1 MTKSNLDYLQESMV
15 KILNEKGDTV
25 GSGFI
30 IREDGYLITC
40 HHVIYLLPSLR
51 VNYQG
56 KEYAAQWCQEYSN
69 PEVDIAILKIEIE
82 NATPVKIV
90 NFEDV
95 LNSVTVYGFPREK
108 EKNFPEGFDVNADKI
123 AVSAPLNV
131 LSTYP
136 NYKLEYDN
144 PGNKLPTD
152 KSNFLASRINA
163 KVDRGTS
170 GGAVFSEE
178 LGGVLG
184 VIQSSKTDESYVIRW
199 DNILDILDKLGLEP
213 TKNAVCRF
221 LEKIQDEFQYLQ
233 FFHTRQKISLLKQ
246 YIPVEVTLERRY
258 NHEIETWQAYAGDEG
273 ILKKIYAL
281 KGFIEEQQREENK
294 RVQVDWKEAKDKH
307 NKMMILAD
315 PGMGKSTLL
324 RMEALKI
331 AREELGKLGVNTPQP
346 FLNNR
351 EKVKVKDV
359 ILPLYFRLSELAN
372 KLAEKNDDI
381 INIISQLI
389 DKSFQ
394 IESIVKEKLKQG
406 KCVLFL
412 DALDEVSSVQLHKLN
427 TNTKLKHF
435 LYDSPCK
442 IYLTSRIVGY
452 SGKFLGEVK
461 EVEIVP
467 FTDKKIAEYIKTWFV
482 NAEDY
487 LENDLV
493 SAEGLIEEL
502 KNQPQIQGLA
512 QNPLLLSLICSLY
525 QTQDLILPAKRNEV
539 YRQAVDYM
547 LRDWV
552 ENRKLVSVSDGKQ
565 IAKIIL
571 LEIVA
576 YQLSC
581 REEEIFIFQK
591 KDFYNVLERYLHHEE
606 VSTIFRSSNSDELMR
621 ELCEEDGIIQKFH
634 ETGDQYLFLH
644 RTFQEYFTACYLHQ
658 RIKKNQEDGIALV
671 KAHFW
676 DHDWHETIILL
687 AGMMSD
693 ASLLLEAI
701 LQEKD
706 DIFATLLILASN
718 CLAESKNIQDSLIN
732 QIVDKLY
739 QVWQRDFSLE
749 YIKKTMVTLGKT
761 FPLMRRRLE
770 NALKDSP
777 WYGRDTKYSAAE
789 LLGEIGNPES
799 IPALSA
805 ALDDSENRIKGYAE
819 DDIKAIKRER
829 KPILNFELDLYK
841 EYLLRDSAVI
851 ALGKIGTLEALPT
864 IIRALNYPDWFRD
877 NAARILGKMNRKQ
890 ALALPSLISTLSDS
904 EKSVRFWAVKA
915 LGEIGIGNS
924 ETIQALITALNDV
937 KTRNNAVEALSKI
950 NNSAVV
956 SALIETIKN
965 SDGDFRNY
973 AGIALTKIS
982 NPQAVSALIEEVV
995 NHSDVYIKYF
1005 AVEAL
1010 GNIGNPEAV
1019 SALIAILNYSMF
1031 YIRYYGVDIAARNK
1045 AVEALSKI
1053 GTPQAVSG
1061 LIEALALKNPYQ
1073 EVAGKAA
1080 EALLNIGTEEACLGL
1095 MTTLNHS
1102 DETIREYAVKAL
1114 DKISNIGSPEAMPI
1128 LIEALNNPYQEVRS
1142 YATMIFANF
1151 PLVLVVNPESR
1162 QAFIVASLNDS
1173 DKTGIDCVA
1182 TALSLLLNPEEVS
1195 ALMTALTNSDETV
1208 RSKAIESL
1216 GETLDKIGNPE
1227 TMSGLSMALEDSN
1240 NPLRYYLAILL
1251 TVYLNEKGN
1260 PEALPILIKALN
1272 HSDKYVRRMA
1282 VSGLGD
1288 SDNPEVV
1295 PALIMMLNDS
1305 DYEVRFKATMA
1316 LGNIG
1321 NPKTIPALI
1330 EGLNDANKYVRFV
1343 SADALSKMG
1352 NLEVIPTLI
1361 EGLNDSEES
1370 IRLSVI
1376 GMVILL
1382 STIDNYIVIPI
1393 LIEALKNSDK
1403 NVRGFAAQTL
1413 GNIGN
1418 SEAIPALIEAL
1429 NDEDNQVKN
1438 IAQLALSKMGNSET
1452 ISALIRVLKDSDE
1465 NLNVKVWVALALSD
1479 IGNSEVVSALI
1490 VALKDSNKYVRHLSA
1505 KALGEIGNPE
1515 AVPALTEAL
1524 TDADDYVLESV
1535 AEALEEIGDLRTLK
1549 QIIYRWDIDIYESNI
1564 FLLARKLA
1572 IRYRK
1577 TKNSVIPVYRQ
1588 RFRFLVKRVRAIIVM
1603 IISSLRGK

>member
-1 MTKSNLDYLQESMV
+1 MIKSNLDYLQESMV
-15 KILNEKGDTV
+15 KILNEKGDTL

-56 KEYAAQWCQEYSN
+56 KEYASQWCQEYSN
-69 PEVDIAILKIEIE
+69 PEVDIAILKIKIE
-82 NATPVKIV
+82 NAKPVKIV
-90 NFEDV
+90 NFQAG
-95 LNSVTVYGFPREK
+95 LNCVTVYGFPREK

-123 AVSAPLNV
+123 TVSAPLNL

-136 NYKLEYDN
+136 NNKIEYKN
-144 PGNKLPTD
+144 PWNKLPD
-152 KSNFLASRINA
+152 KSSNFLTHRINA

-246 YIPVEVTLERRY
+246 YIPIEVTLERRY
-258 NHEIETWQAYAGDEG
+258 NHEIETWQAYTGDEG
-273 ILKKIYAL
+273 TLKKIYAL
-281 KGFIEEQQREENK
+281 KGFTEEQQREENK
-294 RVQVDWKEAKDKH
+294 KVQVDWEEAKDKH
-307 NKMMILAD
+307 NKMMILGD

-381 INIISQLI
+381 INIIPQLI

-394 IESIVKEKLKQG
+394 IESIVKEKLEQG

-412 DALDEVSSVQLHKLN
+412 DALDEVSSIQLHEL
-427 TNTKLKHF
+427 NTKLKNF
-435 LYDSPCK
+435 LDNSPCK

-452 SGKFLGEVK
+452 SGKFSGEVK

-467 FTDKKIAEYIKTWFV
+467 FTDQKTAEYIKTWFV
-482 NAEDY
+482 NAEGY

-493 SAEGLIEEL
+493 SADGLIEEL
-502 KNQPQIQGLA
+502 KNKPQIQGLA

-539 YRQAVDYM
+539 YKQAVDYM

-552 ENRKLVSVSDGKQ
+552 ENRKLVSVSGGKR
-565 IAKIIL
+565 IAKIRL

-576 YQLSC
+576 YELSC
-581 REEEIFIFQK
+581 REEEIFIFQEE
-591 KDFYNVLERYLHHEE
+591 DFFNVLERYLRHEE
-606 VSTIFRSSNSDELMR
+606 VSTIFQQSNSDELMIG
-621 ELCEEDGIIQKFH
+621 LCEEDGIIQKFH
-634 ETGDQYLFLH
+634 EKGDQYLFLH
-644 RTFQEYFTACYLHQ
+644 RTFQEYFTACYLYQ
-658 RIKKNQEDGIALV
+658 RIRKNQEDGIALV

-761 FPLMRRRLE
+761 FPVMRRRLE
-770 NALKDSP
+770 NALKDLP
-777 WYGRDTKYSAAE
+777 WYVRDSKFNAAG

-799 IPALSA
+799 ISALSA
-805 ALDDSENRIKGYAE
+805 ALDDSEKRIKGYAE
-819 DDIKAIKRER
+819 DDIKEIKRER
-829 KPILNFELDLYK
+829 KPIPDFELDLHK
-841 EYLLRDSAVI
+841 EERFRGWALK
-851 ALGKIGTLEALPT
+851 ALGEIGNSEALPA
-864 IIRALNYPDWFRD
+864 IIRALNYSDWFRD
-877 NAARILGKMNRKQ
+877 NAAIILGKMNKKQ
-890 ALALPSLISTLSDS
+890 ALALPSLISILYDS
-904 EKSVRFWAVKA
+904 EKSVRFWGVKA
-915 LGEIGIGNS
+915 LGEIGVGNS

-937 KTRNNAVEALSKI
+937 KTRNNAVEALGKI

-965 SDGDFRNY
+965 SDGDFRSY
-973 AGIALTKIS
+973 AAVALSKIT
-982 NPQAVSALIEEVV
+982 NPDAVPVLIEAV
-995 NHSDVYIKYF
+995 NHSAFHVYIRYF
-1005 AVEAL
+1005 AVKAL

-1019 SALIAILNYSMF
+1019 SALIAVLNDSE
-1031 YIRYYGVDIAARNK
+1031 INDIYYAADELVRNK

-1053 GTPQAVSG
+1053 GTPEAVSG
-1061 LIEALALKNPYQ
+1061 LIEALNHPYQ
-1073 EVAGKAA
+1073 KVRGKTA
-1080 EALLNIGTEEACLGL
+1080 EALLNIGTEEAYLGL
-1095 MTTLNHS
+1095 ITALNHL
-1102 DETIREYAVKAL
+1102 DETIREYAVEAL
-1114 DKISNIGSPEAMPI
+1114 GKVMNISSLEAMPI

-1142 YATMIFANF
+1142 YATMIFAHF
-1151 PLVLVVNPESR
+1151 PSGLVVIPELR
-1162 QAFIVASLNDS
+1162 QAFIASLNNDS
-1173 DKTGIDCVA
+1173 DETDRGCVA
-1182 TALSLLLNPEEVS
+1182 TALSLLLNPEEVL
-1195 ALMTALTNSDETV
+1195 ALMTALSNSDETI
-1208 RSKAIESL
+1208 RSKAIQSL
-1216 GETLDKIGNPE
+1216 GEILDKIGNPE
-1227 TMSGLSMALEDSN
+1227 TMSSLSMALEDSN
-1240 NPLRYYLAILL
+1240 NLLRCYSAILL
-1251 TVYLNEKGN
+1251 TVYLSKKGN

-1272 HSDKYVRRMA
+1272 HSDEYVRRIA
-1282 VSGLGD
+1282 VSALGD

-1305 DYEVRFKATMA
+1305 DYEVRGTAAMV

-1321 NPKTIPALI
+1321 NPTAIPALI
-1330 EGLNDANKYVRFV
+1330 ESLNDANKYVRFM
-1343 SADALSKMG
+1343 SADALSRMG
-1352 NLEVIPTLI
+1352 NLEGIPTLI

-1370 IRLSVI
+1370 FRLYAI
-1376 GMVILL
+1376 GIVMLL
-1382 STIDNYIVIPI
+1382 NRIDNYILIPV

-1403 NVRGFAAQTL
+1403 NVRALAAQTL

-1418 SEAIPALIEAL
+1418 SEAIPALIETL

-1438 IAQLALSKMGNSET
+1438 IAQLALSQIGNSET

-1465 NLNVKVWVALALSD
+1465 NFQVKYWAALALSE

-1490 VALKDSNKYVRHLSA
+1490 VALKDSNKYVRQLSA
-1505 KALGEIGNPE
+1505 IALGEIGNPE
-1515 AVPALTEAL
+1515 AVTALTEAL
-1524 TDADDYVLESV
+1524 TEADDYVLEFV
-1535 AEALEEIGDLRTLK
+1535 AEALEKMGDLRTLK

-1588 RFRFLVKRVRAIIVM
+1588 RFRFLVKRIRGIIVM
-1603 IISSLRGK
+1603 VISSLRDK

>member
-1 MTKSNLDYLQESMV
+1 MIKSNLDYLQESMV
-15 KILNEKGDTV
+15 KILNEKGDTL

-56 KEYAAQWCQEYSN
+56 KEYASQWCQEYSN
-69 PEVDIAILKIEIE
+69 PEVDIAILKIKIE
-82 NATPVKIV
+82 NAKPVKIV
-90 NFEDV
+90 NFQAG
-95 LNSVTVYGFPREK
+95 LNCVTVYGFPREK

-123 AVSAPLNV
+123 TVSAPLNL

-136 NYKLEYDN
+136 NNKIEYKN
-144 PGNKLPTD
+144 PWNKLPD
-152 KSNFLASRINA
+152 KSSNFLTHRINA

-246 YIPVEVTLERRY
+246 YIPIEVTLERRY
-258 NHEIETWQAYAGDEG
+258 NHEIETWQAYTGDEG
-273 ILKKIYAL
+273 TLKKIYAL
-281 KGFIEEQQREENK
+281 KGFTEEQQREENK
-294 RVQVDWKEAKDKH
+294 KVQVDWEEAKDKH

-381 INIISQLI
+381 INIIPQLI
-389 DKSFQ
+389 DKNFQ
-394 IESIVKEKLKQG
+394 IESIVKQKLEQG

-412 DALDEVSSVQLHKLN
+412 DALDEVSSIQLHKLN
-427 TNTKLKHF
+427 TKLENF
-435 LYDSPCK
+435 LDNSPCK

-452 SGKFLGEVK
+452 SGKFSKEVK

-467 FTDKKIAEYIKTWFV
+467 FTDQKTAEYIKTWFV
-482 NAEDY
+482 NAEGY

-493 SAEGLIEEL
+493 SADGLIEEL
-502 KNQPQIQGLA
+502 KNKPQIQGLA

-539 YRQAVDYM
+539 YKQAVDYM

-552 ENRKLVSVSDGKQ
+552 ENRKLVSVSGGKR
-565 IAKIIL
+565 IAKIRL

-576 YQLSC
+576 YELSC
-581 REEEIFIFQK
+581 REEEIFIFQEE
-591 KDFYNVLERYLHHEE
+591 DFFNVLERYLRHEE
-606 VSTIFRSSNSDELMR
+606 VSTIFQQSNSDELMI

-634 ETGDQYLFLH
+634 EKGDQYLFLH

-739 QVWQRDFSLE
+739 KVWQRDFSLE
-749 YIKKTMVTLGKT
+749 YINKTMVTLGKT
-761 FPLMRRRLE
+761 FPVMRRRLE

-777 WYGRDTKYSAAE
+777 WYVRDSKFNAAE
-789 LLGEIGNPES
+789 LLGKIGNPES
-799 IPALSA
+799 ISALSA
-805 ALDDSENRIKGYAE
+805 ALDDSEKRIKESAEYALRKVDKE
-819 DDIKAIKRER
+819 DRHILIFGMIDREEAFR
-829 KPILNFELDLYK
+829 GWALK
-841 EYLLRDSAVI
+841 
-851 ALGKIGTLEALPT
+851 ALGEIGNSEALPT
-864 IIRALNYPDWFRD
+864 IIRALNYSDWFRD
-877 NAARILGKMNRKQ
+877 NAAIILGKMNRKQ
-890 ALALPSLISTLSDS
+890 TLALPSLISTLSDS
-904 EKSVRFWAVKA
+904 EKSVRFWGVKA

-937 KTRNNAVEALSKI
+937 KTRGNAVEALSKI

-965 SDGDFRNY
+965 SDGDFRSY
-973 AGIALTKIS
+973 AAVALSKIT
-982 NPQAVSALIEEVV
+982 NPDAVPVLIEAV
-995 NHSDVYIKYF
+995 NHSAFHVYIRYS
-1005 AVEAL
+1005 AVQAL

-1019 SALIAILNYSMF
+1019 SALIAVLNDSE
-1031 YIRYYGVDIAARNK
+1031 INDIYYAADELVRNK

-1061 LIEALALKNPYQ
+1061 LIEALNHPYQ

-1080 EALLNIGTEEACLGL
+1080 EALLNIGTEKAYLGL
-1095 MTTLNHS
+1095 MTALNHL
-1102 DETIREYAVKAL
+1102 DENVREYAVEAL
-1114 DKISNIGSPEAMPI
+1114 GEINNIGSTAAMPI

-1142 YATMIFANF
+1142 SATMIFAKF
-1151 PLVLVVNPESR
+1151 PSGLVVLPEFR
-1162 QAFIVASLNDS
+1162 QAFIASLNDS
-1173 DKTGIDCVA
+1173 DKTGRDCVE

-1195 ALMTALTNSDETV
+1195 ALMTALINSDETI
-1208 RSKAIESL
+1208 RNNAIESL
-1216 GETLDKIGNPE
+1216 GGILDKIGNPE

-1240 NPLRYYLAILL
+1240 NLLRCYSAILL
-1251 TVYLNEKGN
+1251 TVYLNGKGN

-1272 HSDKYVRRMA
+1272 HSDEYVRRMA
-1282 VSGLGD
+1282 VSGLGE

-1305 DYEVRFKATMA
+1305 DYDVRGRAVMA
-1316 LGNIG
+1316 LANISH
-1321 NPKTIPALI
+1321 PKAIPALI
-1330 EGLNDANKYVRFV
+1330 EALNDVNKYVRFV
-1343 SADALSKMG
+1343 SADALSKIG

-1361 EGLNDSEES
+1361 EGLNDSEEN
-1370 IRLSVI
+1370 IRVFAVTALSKI
-1376 GMVILL
+1376 NNL
-1382 STIDNYIVIPI
+1382 IVIPVS
-1393 LIEALKNSDK
+1393 IEALNNSDK
-1403 NVRGFAAQTL
+1403 NVRALAAQTL

-1418 SEAIPALIEAL
+1418 SEAIQALIETL
-1429 NDEDNQVKN
+1429 NDEDDQVQY
-1438 IAQLALSKMGNSET
+1438 IAQLALSQIGNSET
-1452 ISALIRVLKDSDE
+1452 ISALIDVIKYSEHDARWYAKT
-1465 NLNVKVWVALALSD
+1465 ALID

-1490 VALKDSNKYVRHLSA
+1490 VALKDSNKYVRSLA
-1505 KALGEIGNPE
+1505 AEALGEIGNPE
-1515 AVPALTEAL
+1515 AVTALTEAL
-1524 TDADDYVLESV
+1524 TEADDYVLEFV
-1535 AEALEEIGDLRTLK
+1535 AEALEKMGDLRTLK
-1549 QIIYRWDIDIYESNI
+1549 QIIYRWDIDIYESNV

-1577 TKNSVIPVYRQ
+1577 TKTSVIPVYRQ
-1588 RFRFLVKRVRAIIVM
+1588 RFRFLVKRIRGIIVM
-1603 IISSLRGK
+1603 LISSLRDK

>member
-1 MTKSNLDYLQESMV
+1 MIKSNLEYLQESMV
-15 KILNEKGDTV
+15 KILNEKGDTL

-56 KEYAAQWCQEYSN
+56 KEYASQWCQEYSN
-69 PEVDIAILKIEIE
+69 PEVDIAILKIKIE
-82 NATPVKIV
+82 NAKPVKIV
-90 NFEDV
+90 DFQAG
-95 LNSVTVYGFPREK
+95 LNCVTVYGFPREK

-123 AVSAPLNV
+123 TVSAPLNL

-136 NYKLEYDN
+136 NNKIEYKN
-144 PGNKLPTD
+144 PWNKLPD
-152 KSNFLASRINA
+152 KSSNFLTHRINA

-246 YIPVEVTLERRY
+246 YIPIEVTLERRY
-258 NHEIETWQAYAGDEG
+258 NHEIETWQAYTGDEG
-273 ILKKIYAL
+273 TLKKIYAL
-281 KGFIEEQQREENK
+281 KGFTEEQQREENK
-294 RVQVDWKEAKDKH
+294 KVQVDWEEAKDKH
-307 NKMMILAD
+307 NKMMILGD

-331 AREELGKLGVNTPQP
+331 AREELRKLGVNTPQP

-381 INIISQLI
+381 INIIPQLI

-394 IESIVKEKLKQG
+394 IESIVKEKLEQG

-412 DALDEVSSVQLHKLN
+412 DALDEVSSIQLHKLN
-427 TNTKLKHF
+427 TKLENF
-435 LYDSPCK
+435 LPDSPCK

-452 SGKFLGEVK
+452 SVKFSGEVK

-467 FTDKKIAEYIKTWFV
+467 FTDQKTAEYIKTWFV
-482 NAEDY
+482 NAEGY
-487 LENDLV
+487 LENNLV
-493 SAEGLIEEL
+493 SADGLIEEL
-502 KNQPQIQGLA
+502 KNKPQIQGLA

-539 YRQAVDYM
+539 YKQAVDYM

-552 ENRKLVSVSDGKQ
+552 ENRKLVSVSGGKR
-565 IAKIIL
+565 IAKIRL

-576 YQLSC
+576 YELSC
-581 REEEIFIFQK
+581 REEEIFIFQEE
-591 KDFYNVLERYLHHEE
+591 DFFNVLERYLRHEE
-606 VSTIFRSSNSDELMR
+606 VSTIFQQSNSDELMI

-634 ETGDQYLFLH
+634 EKGDQYLFLH
-644 RTFQEYFTACYLHQ
+644 RTFQEYFTACYLYQ
-658 RIKKNQEDGIALV
+658 RIRKNQEDGIALV

-749 YIKKTMVTLGKT
+749 YINKTMVTLGKT
-761 FPLMRRRLE
+761 FPVMRRRLE
-770 NALKDSP
+770 NALKDLP
-777 WYGRDTKYSAAE
+777 WYVRDSKFNAAG

-799 IPALSA
+799 ISALSA
-805 ALDDSENRIKGYAE
+805 ALDDSEKRIKGYAE
-819 DDIKAIKRER
+819 DDIKEIKRER
-829 KPILNFELDLYK
+829 KPIPNGEFKLDLYK
-841 EYLLRDSAVI
+841 EERFRGWALK
-851 ALGKIGTLEALPT
+851 ALGEIGNSEALPA
-864 IIRALNYPDWFRD
+864 IIRALNYSDWFRD
-877 NAARILGKMNRKQ
+877 NAAIILGKMNKKQ
-890 ALALPSLISTLSDS
+890 ALALPSLISILYDS
-904 EKSVRFWAVKA
+904 EKSVRFWGVKA
-915 LGEIGIGNS
+915 LGEIGVGNS

-937 KTRNNAVEALSKI
+937 KTRNNAVEALGKI

-965 SDGDFRNY
+965 SDGDFRSY

-1005 AVEAL
+1005 AVKAL
-1010 GNIGNPEAV
+1010 GNIDNPEAV

-1031 YIRYYGVDIAARNK
+1031 YIRYYGVDIAARNN

-1080 EALLNIGTEEACLGL
+1080 EALLKIGTEEAYLGL
-1095 MTTLNHS
+1095 MTALNHL
-1102 DETIREYAVKAL
+1102 DENVRKYAVEAL
-1114 DKISNIGSPEAMPI
+1114 GKINNIGSTAAMPI

-1142 YATMIFANF
+1142 YATMIFAHF
-1151 PLVLVVNPESR
+1151 PSGLVVIPELR
-1162 QAFIVASLNDS
+1162 QAFIASLNNDS
-1173 DKTGIDCVA
+1173 DETGRGCVA

-1195 ALMTALTNSDETV
+1195 ALMTALINSDETI
-1208 RSKAIESL
+1208 RSKAIQSL
-1216 GETLDKIGNPE
+1216 GEILDKIGNPE
-1227 TMSGLSMALEDSN
+1227 TMSSLSMALEDSN
-1240 NPLRYYLAILL
+1240 NFLRCYSAILL

-1272 HSDKYVRRMA
+1272 HSDEYVRRMA
-1282 VSGLGD
+1282 VSSLGD

-1295 PALIMMLNDS
+1295 PALIEALNDVNK
-1305 DYEVRFKATMA
+1305 DVRFM
-1316 LGNIG
+1316 
-1321 NPKTIPALI
+1321 
-1330 EGLNDANKYVRFV
+1330 

-1352 NLEVIPTLI
+1352 NLEGMPTLI
-1361 EGLNDSEES
+1361 EGLNDSDKY
-1370 IRLSVI
+1370 IRIAILEALSK
-1376 GMVILL
+1376 
-1382 STIDNYIVIPI
+1382 IDNPEVIP
-1393 LIEALKNSDK
+1393 ALFKGLNDSDEY
-1403 NVRGFAAQTL
+1403 VRGFAAQTL

-1438 IAQLALSKMGNSET
+1438 IAQLALSQIGNSET

-1465 NLNVKVWVALALSD
+1465 NFQVKYWAALALSE

-1490 VALKDSNKYVRHLSA
+1490 VALKDSNKYVRQLSA
-1505 KALGEIGNPE
+1505 IALGEIGNPE
-1515 AVPALTEAL
+1515 AVTALTERL
-1524 TDADDYVLESV
+1524 NNNESKIVIKFV
-1535 AEALEEIGDLRTLK
+1535 AEALEKMGDLRTLK
-1549 QIIYRWDIDIYESNI
+1549 QIIYRWDIDIYESNV
-1564 FLLARKLA
+1564 FQLARKLA

-1577 TKNSVIPVYRQ
+1577 TKTSVIPVYRQ
-1588 RFRFLVKRVRAIIVM
+1588 RFRFLVKRIRGIIVM
-1603 IISSLRGK
+1603 LISSLRDK

>member
-1 MTKSNLDYLQESMV
+1 M
-15 KILNEKGDTV
+15 
-25 GSGFI
+25 
-30 IREDGYLITC
+30 
-40 HHVIYLLPSLR
+40 
-51 VNYQG
+51 
-56 KEYAAQWCQEYSN
+56 
-69 PEVDIAILKIEIE
+69 
-82 NATPVKIV
+82 
-90 NFEDV
+90 
-95 LNSVTVYGFPREK
+95 
-108 EKNFPEGFDVNADKI
+108 
-123 AVSAPLNV
+123 
-131 LSTYP
+131 
-136 NYKLEYDN
+136 
-144 PGNKLPTD
+144 
-152 KSNFLASRINA
+152 
-163 KVDRGTS
+163 
-170 GGAVFSEE
+170 
-178 LGGVLG
+178 
-184 VIQSSKTDESYVIRW
+184 
-199 DNILDILDKLGLEP
+199 
-213 TKNAVCRF
+213 
-221 LEKIQDEFQYLQ
+221 
-233 FFHTRQKISLLKQ
+233 
-246 YIPVEVTLERRY
+246 
-258 NHEIETWQAYAGDEG
+258 
-273 ILKKIYAL
+273 
-281 KGFIEEQQREENK
+281 
-294 RVQVDWKEAKDKH
+294 
-307 NKMMILAD
+307 
-315 PGMGKSTLL
+315 
-324 RMEALKI
+324 
-331 AREELGKLGVNTPQP
+331 
-346 FLNNR
+346 
-351 EKVKVKDV
+351 
-359 ILPLYFRLSELAN
+359 
-372 KLAEKNDDI
+372 
-381 INIISQLI
+381 
-389 DKSFQ
+389 
-394 IESIVKEKLKQG
+394 
-406 KCVLFL
+406 
-412 DALDEVSSVQLHKLN
+412 
-427 TNTKLKHF
+427 
-435 LYDSPCK
+435 
-442 IYLTSRIVGY
+442 GY

-487 LENDLV
+487 LDNDLV

-502 KNQPQIQGLA
+502 KNKPQIQGLA

-819 DDIKAIKRER
+819 DDIKEIKRER
-829 KPILNFELDLYK
+829 KPILNFKLDLYK
-841 EYLLRDSAVI
+841 EEQFRGWALK
-851 ALGKIGTLEALPT
+851 ALGEIGNPEALPT
-864 IIRALNYPDWFRD
+864 IIRALNYSDWFRD
-877 NAARILGKMNRKQ
+877 NLAIILGKINKKQ
-890 ALALPSLISTLSDS
+890 SLALPSLISTLSDS
-904 EKSVRFWAVKA
+904 EKSVRFWGVKA

-956 SALIETIKN
+956 LALIETIKN

-973 AGIALTKIS
+973 AGIALTEIS

-1080 EALLNIGTEEACLGL
+1080 EALLNIGTEEAYLGL

-1114 DKISNIGSPEAMPI
+1114 GKVMDISSTAAMPI

-1151 PLVLVVNPESR
+1151 PLVLGVNPESR
-1162 QAFIVASLNDS
+1162 QALIASLNDS

-1272 HSDKYVRRMA
+1272 HSDKYVRRIA
-1282 VSGLGD
+1282 VNALGD

-1295 PALIMMLNDS
+1295 SALIMMLNDS
-1305 DYEVRFKATMA
+1305 EYEVRFKATMA

-1330 EGLNDANKYVRFV
+1330 EGLNDANKDVRFM

-1352 NLEVIPTLI
+1352 NPEAIPTLI
-1361 EGLNDSEES
+1361 EGLNDSDKYVRIAILEA
-1370 IRLSVI
+1370 LSK
-1376 GMVILL
+1376 
-1382 STIDNYIVIPI
+1382 IDNPEVIP
-1393 LIEALKNSDK
+1393 ALFKGLNDSDK
-1403 NVRGFAAQTL
+1403 YVRGFAAQTL

-1438 IAQLALSKMGNSET
+1438 IAKLALSKMGNSET

-1465 NLNVKVWVALALSD
+1465 NYKDKYWVALALSD

>member
-1 MTKSNLDYLQESMV
+1 MIKSNLDYLQESMV
-15 KILNEKGDTV
+15 KILNEKGDTL

-56 KEYAAQWCQEYSN
+56 KEYASQWCQEYSN
-69 PEVDIAILKIEIE
+69 PEVDIAILKIKIE
-82 NATPVKIV
+82 SAKPVKIV
-90 NFEDV
+90 NFQAG
-95 LNSVTVYGFPREK
+95 LNCVTVYGFPREK

-123 AVSAPLNV
+123 TVSAPLNL

-136 NYKLEYDN
+136 NNKIEYKN
-144 PGNKLPTD
+144 PWNKLPD
-152 KSNFLASRINA
+152 KSSNFLTHRINA

-246 YIPVEVTLERRY
+246 YIPIEVTLERRY
-258 NHEIETWQAYAGDEG
+258 NHEIETWQAYTGDEG
-273 ILKKIYAL
+273 TLKKIYAL
-281 KGFIEEQQREENK
+281 KGFTEEQQREENK
-294 RVQVDWKEAKDKH
+294 KVQVDWEEAKDKH

-381 INIISQLI
+381 INIIPQLI
-389 DKSFQ
+389 DKNFQ
-394 IESIVKEKLKQG
+394 IESIVKQKLEQG

-412 DALDEVSSVQLHKLN
+412 DALDEVSSIQLHKLN
-427 TNTKLKHF
+427 TKLENF
-435 LYDSPCK
+435 LDNSPCK

-452 SGKFLGEVK
+452 SGKFSKEVK

-467 FTDKKIAEYIKTWFV
+467 FTDQKTAEYIKTWFV
-482 NAEDY
+482 NAEGY

-493 SAEGLIEEL
+493 SAAGLIEEL
-502 KNQPQIQGLA
+502 KNKPQIQGLA

-539 YRQAVDYM
+539 YKQAVDYM

-552 ENRKLVSVSDGKQ
+552 ENRKLVSVSGGKR
-565 IAKIIL
+565 IAKIRL

-576 YQLSC
+576 YELSC
-581 REEEIFIFQK
+581 REEEIFIFQEE
-591 KDFYNVLERYLHHEE
+591 DFFNVLERYLRHEE
-606 VSTIFRSSNSDELMR
+606 VSTIFQQSNSDELMI

-634 ETGDQYLFLH
+634 EKGDQYLFLH

-739 QVWQRDFSLE
+739 NVWQRDFSLE
-749 YIKKTMVTLGKT
+749 YINKTMVTLGKT
-761 FPLMRRRLE
+761 FPVMRRRLE
-770 NALKDSP
+770 NALKDLP
-777 WYGRDTKYSAAE
+777 WYVRDSKFSAAG

-805 ALDDSENRIKGYAE
+805 ALDDSEKRIKGYAE
-819 DDIKAIKRER
+819 DDIKEIKRER
-829 KPILNFELDLYK
+829 KPIPDFELDLHK
-841 EYLLRDSAVI
+841 EKLFRGWALK
-851 ALGKIGTLEALPT
+851 ALGEIGNSEALPT
-864 IIRALNYPDWFRD
+864 IIRALNYSDWFRD
-877 NAARILGKMNRKQ
+877 NAAIILGKMNRKQ

-904 EKSVRFWAVKA
+904 EKSVRFWGVKA
-915 LGEIGIGNS
+915 LGEIGVGNS

-937 KTRNNAVEALSKI
+937 KTRGNAVEALSKI

-965 SDGDFRNY
+965 SDGDFRSY
-973 AGIALTKIS
+973 AAVALGKIT
-982 NPQAVSALIEEVV
+982 NPDAVPVLIEAV
-995 NHSDVYIKYF
+995 NHSAFHVYIRYS
-1005 AVEAL
+1005 AVQAL

-1019 SALIAILNYSMF
+1019 SALIAVLNDSE
-1031 YIRYYGVDIAARNK
+1031 INDIYYAADELVRNK

-1073 EVAGKAA
+1073 KVAGKAA
-1080 EALLNIGTEEACLGL
+1080 EALLNIGTEEAYLGL
-1095 MTTLNHS
+1095 MTALNHL
-1102 DETIREYAVKAL
+1102 DENVRKYAVEAL
-1114 DKISNIGSPEAMPI
+1114 GEINNIGSTAAMPI

-1142 YATMIFANF
+1142 YATMIFAKF
-1151 PLVLVVNPESR
+1151 PSGLVVIPESR

-1173 DKTGIDCVA
+1173 DKTGRDCVE
-1182 TALSLLLNPEEVS
+1182 TALSLLLNPEEVL

-1208 RSKAIESL
+1208 RSNAMESL

-1240 NPLRYYLAILL
+1240 NLLRCYSAILL
-1251 TVYLNEKGN
+1251 TVYLKGKGN

-1272 HSDKYVRRMA
+1272 HSDKYLRRMA
-1282 VSGLGD
+1282 VSGLGE

-1305 DYEVRFKATMA
+1305 DYDVRGRAVMA
-1316 LGNIG
+1316 LANISH
-1321 NPKTIPALI
+1321 PKAIPALI
-1330 EGLNDANKYVRFV
+1330 EALNDVNKYVRFM
-1343 SADALSKMG
+1343 SADALSKIG

-1361 EGLNDSEES
+1361 EGLNDSEE
-1370 IRLSVI
+1370 IFRLPTI
-1376 GMVILL
+1376 WMVIHL
-1382 STIDNYIVIPI
+1382 SRIDNYILIPV
-1393 LIEALKNSDK
+1393 LIEALNNSDK
-1403 NVRGFAAQTL
+1403 NVRALAAQTL

-1418 SEAIPALIEAL
+1418 SEAIQALIETL
-1429 NDEDNQVKN
+1429 NDEDDQVQY
-1438 IAQLALSKMGNSET
+1438 IAQLALSQIGNSET
-1452 ISALIRVLKDSDE
+1452 ISALIDVIKYSEHDARWYAKT
-1465 NLNVKVWVALALSD
+1465 ALID

-1490 VALKDSNKYVRHLSA
+1490 VALKDSNKYVRSLA
-1505 KALGEIGNPE
+1505 AEALGEIGNPE
-1515 AVPALTEAL
+1515 AVTALTEAL
-1524 TDADDYVLESV
+1524 TEADDYVLEFV
-1535 AEALEEIGDLRTLK
+1535 AEALEKMGDLRTLK

-1564 FLLARKLA
+1564 FQLARKLA

-1588 RFRFLVKRVRAIIVM
+1588 RFRFLVKRIRGIIVM
-1603 IISSLRGK
+1603 LISSLRDK

>member
-144 PGNKLPTD
+144 PWNKLPTD

-246 YIPVEVTLERRY
+246 YIPIEVTLERRY
-258 NHEIETWQAYAGDEG
+258 NHEIETWQAYTGDEG

-281 KGFIEEQQREENK
+281 KGFTEEQPREENK

-346 FLNNR
+346 FLKNR

-359 ILPLYFRLSELAN
+359 IIPLYFRLSELAN

-435 LYDSPCK
+435 LDDSPCK

-487 LENDLV
+487 LDNDLV

-502 KNQPQIQGLA
+502 KNKPQIQGLA

-956 SALIETIKN
+956 LALIETIKN

-973 AGIALTKIS
+973 AGIALTEIS

-1080 EALLNIGTEEACLGL
+1080 EALLNIGTEEAYLGL

-1114 DKISNIGSPEAMPI
+1114 GKVMDISSTAAMPI

-1151 PLVLVVNPESR
+1151 PLVLGVNPESR
-1162 QAFIVASLNDS
+1162 QALIASLNDS
-1173 DKTGIDCVA
+1173 DKTGRDCVA

-1272 HSDKYVRRMA
+1272 HSDKYVRRIA
-1282 VSGLGD
+1282 VNALGD

-1295 PALIMMLNDS
+1295 SALIMMLNDS
-1305 DYEVRFKATMA
+1305 EYEVRFKATMA

-1330 EGLNDANKYVRFV
+1330 EGLNDANKDVRFM

-1352 NLEVIPTLI
+1352 NPEAIPTLI
-1361 EGLNDSEES
+1361 EGLNDSDKYVRIAILEA
-1370 IRLSVI
+1370 LSK
-1376 GMVILL
+1376 
-1382 STIDNYIVIPI
+1382 IDNPEVIP
-1393 LIEALKNSDK
+1393 ALFKGLNDSDK
-1403 NVRGFAAQTL
+1403 YVRGFAAQTL

-1438 IAQLALSKMGNSET
+1438 IAKLALSKMGNSET

-1465 NLNVKVWVALALSD
+1465 NYKDKYWVALALSD

-1490 VALKDSNKYVRHLSA
+1490 VALKDSNEYVRHLSA

>member
-1 MTKSNLDYLQESMV
+1 MIKSNLDYLQESMV
-15 KILNEKGDTV
+15 KILNEKGDTL

-30 IREDGYLITC
+30 IREDGYIITC
-40 HHVIYLLPSLR
+40 HHVIYLLPALR

-56 KEYAAQWCQEYSN
+56 KEYASQWCQEYSN
-69 PEVDIAILKIEIE
+69 PEVDIAILKIKIE
-82 NATPVKIV
+82 SAKPVKIV
-90 NFEDV
+90 NFQAG
-95 LNSVTVYGFPREK
+95 LNCVTVYGFPREK

-123 AVSAPLNV
+123 TVSAPLNL

-136 NYKLEYDN
+136 NNKIEYKN
-144 PGNKLPTD
+144 PWNKLPD
-152 KSNFLASRINA
+152 KSSNFLTHRINA

-246 YIPVEVTLERRY
+246 YIPIEVTLERRY
-258 NHEIETWQAYAGDEG
+258 NHEIETWQAYTGDEG
-273 ILKKIYAL
+273 TLKKIYAL
-281 KGFIEEQQREENK
+281 KGFTEEQQREENK
-294 RVQVDWKEAKDKH
+294 KVQVDWEEAKDKH

-381 INIISQLI
+381 INIIPQLI

-394 IESIVKEKLKQG
+394 IESIVKEKLEQG

-427 TNTKLKHF
+427 TKLEHF
-435 LYDSPCK
+435 LDNSPCK

-452 SGKFLGEVK
+452 SGKFSGKVK

-493 SAEGLIEEL
+493 SAAGLIEEL
-502 KNQPQIQGLA
+502 KNKPQIQGLA

-552 ENRKLVSVSDGKQ
+552 ENRKLVSLSGAKR
-565 IAKIIL
+565 IAKIRL
-571 LEIVA
+571 LEMVA
-576 YQLSC
+576 YELSC
-581 REEEIFIFQK
+581 REEEIFIFK
-591 KDFYNVLERYLHHEE
+591 EEDFFNVLERYLRHEE
-606 VSTIFRSSNSDELMR
+606 VSTIFRELNSDELMIQ
-621 ELCEEDGIIQKFH
+621 LCEEDGIIQKFH
-634 ETGDQYLFLH
+634 EKGDQYLFLH
-644 RTFQEYFTACYLHQ
+644 RTFQEYFTACYLYQ

-739 QVWQRDFSLE
+739 KVWQRDFSLE
-749 YIKKTMVTLGKT
+749 YINKTMVTLGKT
-761 FPLMRRRLE
+761 FPVMRRRLE

-777 WYGRDTKYSAAE
+777 WYVRDSKFNAAE
-789 LLGEIGNPES
+789 LLGKIGNPES
-799 IPALSA
+799 ISALSA
-805 ALDDSENRIKGYAE
+805 ALDDSEKRIKESAEYALRKVDKE
-819 DDIKAIKRER
+819 DRHILIFGMIDREEAFR
-829 KPILNFELDLYK
+829 GWALK
-841 EYLLRDSAVI
+841 
-851 ALGKIGTLEALPT
+851 ALGEIGNPKALPT
-864 IIRALNYPDWFRD
+864 IIRALNYSDWFRD
-877 NAARILGKMNRKQ
+877 NAAIILGKINKKQ
-890 ALALPSLISTLSDS
+890 SLALPSLISTLSDS
-904 EKSVRFWAVKA
+904 EKSVKFWGVKA

-937 KTRNNAVEALSKI
+937 KTRNNAVEALGQI

-965 SDGDFRNY
+965 SDGDFRSY
-973 AGIALTKIS
+973 AAVALSKIT
-982 NPQAVSALIEEVV
+982 NPDAVPVLIEAV
-995 NHSDVYIKYF
+995 NHSAFHVYIRYF
-1005 AVEAL
+1005 AAEAL

-1019 SALIAILNYSMF
+1019 SALIAVLNDSE
-1031 YIRYYGVDIAARNK
+1031 INDIYYAADELVRNK

-1080 EALLNIGTEEACLGL
+1080 EALLNIGTEEAYLGL
-1095 MTTLNHS
+1095 MTALNHL
-1102 DETIREYAVKAL
+1102 DENVRKYAVEAL
-1114 DKISNIGSPEAMPI
+1114 GKINNIGSTAAMPI

-1142 YATMIFANF
+1142 YATMIFAHF
-1151 PLVLVVNPESR
+1151 PLALVVNPESR

-1173 DKTGIDCVA
+1173 DKTGRDCVE
-1182 TALSLLLNPEEVS
+1182 TALSLLLNPEEVL
-1195 ALMTALTNSDETV
+1195 ALMTALSNSDETV
-1208 RSKAIESL
+1208 RSNAMESL

-1240 NPLRYYLAILL
+1240 NLLRCYSAILL
-1251 TVYLNEKGN
+1251 TVYLNGKGN

-1272 HSDKYVRRMA
+1272 HSDKYLRRMA
-1282 VSGLGD
+1282 VSGLGE

-1295 PALIMMLNDS
+1295 PALIMMLNDL
-1305 DYEVRFKATMA
+1305 DYEVRGRTVMA
-1316 LGNIG
+1316 LANIS
-1321 NPKTIPALI
+1321 NPKAIPALI
-1330 EGLNDANKYVRFV
+1330 EALNDVNKYVRFM
-1343 SADALSKMG
+1343 SADALSKIG

-1361 EGLNDSEES
+1361 EGLNDSEE
-1370 IRLSVI
+1370 IFRLPTI
-1376 GMVILL
+1376 WMVIHL
-1382 STIDNYIVIPI
+1382 SRIDNYILIPV
-1393 LIEALKNSDK
+1393 LIEALNNSDK
-1403 NVRGFAAQTL
+1403 NVRALAAQTL

-1418 SEAIPALIEAL
+1418 SEAIQALIETL
-1429 NDEDNQVKN
+1429 NDEDDQVQY
-1438 IAQLALSKMGNSET
+1438 IAQLALSQIGNSET
-1452 ISALIRVLKDSDE
+1452 ISALIDVIKYSEHDARWYAKT
-1465 NLNVKVWVALALSD
+1465 ALID

-1490 VALKDSNKYVRHLSA
+1490 VALKDSNKYVRSLA
-1505 KALGEIGNPE
+1505 AEALGEIGNPE
-1515 AVPALTEAL
+1515 AVTALTEAL
-1524 TDADDYVLESV
+1524 TEADDYVLEFV
-1535 AEALEEIGDLRTLK
+1535 AEALEKMGDLRTLK

-1564 FLLARKLA
+1564 FQLARKLA

-1588 RFRFLVKRVRAIIVM
+1588 RFRFLVKRIRGIIVM
-1603 IISSLRGK
+1603 LIS

>member
-144 PGNKLPTD
+144 PWNKLPTD

-246 YIPVEVTLERRY
+246 YIPIEVTLERRY

-427 TNTKLKHF
+427 TNTKLKDF
-435 LYDSPCK
+435 LDDSPCK

-487 LENDLV
+487 LDNDLV

-502 KNQPQIQGLA
+502 KNKPQIQGLA

-777 WYGRDTKYSAAE
+777 WYGRDAKFNAAE
-789 LLGEIGNPES
+789 LLGKIGNPES

-864 IIRALNYPDWFRD
+864 IIRALNYSDWFRD

-890 ALALPSLISTLSDS
+890 ALALPSLISTLYNS
-904 EKSVRFWAVKA
+904 EEHVRFWGVKA

-956 SALIETIKN
+956 LALIETIKN

-973 AGIALTKIS
+973 AGIALTEIS

-1080 EALLNIGTEEACLGL
+1080 EALLNIGTEEAYLGL

-1114 DKISNIGSPEAMPI
+1114 GKVMDISSTAAMPI

-1151 PLVLVVNPESR
+1151 PLVLGVNPESR
-1162 QAFIVASLNDS
+1162 QALIASLNDS
-1173 DKTGIDCVA
+1173 DKTGRDCVA

-1272 HSDKYVRRMA
+1272 HSDKYVRRIA
-1282 VSGLGD
+1282 VNALGD

-1295 PALIMMLNDS
+1295 SALIMMLNDS
-1305 DYEVRFKATMA
+1305 EYEVRFKATMA

-1330 EGLNDANKYVRFV
+1330 EGLNDANKDVRFM

-1352 NLEVIPTLI
+1352 NPEAIPTLI
-1361 EGLNDSEES
+1361 EGLNDSDKYVRIAILEA
-1370 IRLSVI
+1370 LSK
-1376 GMVILL
+1376 
-1382 STIDNYIVIPI
+1382 IDNPEVIP
-1393 LIEALKNSDK
+1393 ALFKGLNDSDK
-1403 NVRGFAAQTL
+1403 YVRGFAAQTL

-1465 NLNVKVWVALALSD
+1465 NYKDKYWVALALSD

-1490 VALKDSNKYVRHLSA
+1490 VALKDSNEYVRHLSA

>member
-123 AVSAPLNV
+123 AVSAPLNM

-144 PGNKLPTD
+144 PWNKLPTD

-246 YIPVEVTLERRY
+246 YIPIEVTLERRY

-427 TNTKLKHF
+427 TNTKLKDF
-435 LYDSPCK
+435 LDDSPCK

-487 LENDLV
+487 LDNDLV

-502 KNQPQIQGLA
+502 KNKPQIQGLA

-606 VSTIFRSSNSDELMR
+606 VSTIFRPSNSDKLMR

-634 ETGDQYLFLH
+634 ETGDQ
-644 RTFQEYFTACYLHQ
+644 
-658 RIKKNQEDGIALV
+658 
-671 KAHFW
+671 
-676 DHDWHETIILL
+676 
-687 AGMMSD
+687 
-693 ASLLLEAI
+693 
-701 LQEKD
+701 
-706 DIFATLLILASN
+706 
-718 CLAESKNIQDSLIN
+718 
-732 QIVDKLY
+732 
-739 QVWQRDFSLE
+739 
-749 YIKKTMVTLGKT
+749 
-761 FPLMRRRLE
+761 
-770 NALKDSP
+770 
-777 WYGRDTKYSAAE
+777 
-789 LLGEIGNPES
+789 
-799 IPALSA
+799 
-805 ALDDSENRIKGYAE
+805 
-819 DDIKAIKRER
+819 
-829 KPILNFELDLYK
+829 
-841 EYLLRDSAVI
+841 
-851 ALGKIGTLEALPT
+851 
-864 IIRALNYPDWFRD
+864 
-877 NAARILGKMNRKQ
+877 
-890 ALALPSLISTLSDS
+890 
-904 EKSVRFWAVKA
+904 
-915 LGEIGIGNS
+915 
-924 ETIQALITALNDV
+924 
-937 KTRNNAVEALSKI
+937 
-950 NNSAVV
+950 
-956 SALIETIKN
+956 
-965 SDGDFRNY
+965 
-973 AGIALTKIS
+973 
-982 NPQAVSALIEEVV
+982 
-995 NHSDVYIKYF
+995 
-1005 AVEAL
+1005 
-1010 GNIGNPEAV
+1010 
-1019 SALIAILNYSMF
+1019 
-1031 YIRYYGVDIAARNK
+1031 
-1045 AVEALSKI
+1045 
-1053 GTPQAVSG
+1053 
-1061 LIEALALKNPYQ
+1061 
-1073 EVAGKAA
+1073 
-1080 EALLNIGTEEACLGL
+1080 
-1095 MTTLNHS
+1095 
-1102 DETIREYAVKAL
+1102 
-1114 DKISNIGSPEAMPI
+1114 
-1128 LIEALNNPYQEVRS
+1128 
-1142 YATMIFANF
+1142 
-1151 PLVLVVNPESR
+1151 
-1162 QAFIVASLNDS
+1162 
-1173 DKTGIDCVA
+1173 
-1182 TALSLLLNPEEVS
+1182 
-1195 ALMTALTNSDETV
+1195 
-1208 RSKAIESL
+1208 
-1216 GETLDKIGNPE
+1216 
-1227 TMSGLSMALEDSN
+1227 
-1240 NPLRYYLAILL
+1240 
-1251 TVYLNEKGN
+1251 
-1260 PEALPILIKALN
+1260 
-1272 HSDKYVRRMA
+1272 
-1282 VSGLGD
+1282 
-1288 SDNPEVV
+1288 
-1295 PALIMMLNDS
+1295 
-1305 DYEVRFKATMA
+1305 
-1316 LGNIG
+1316 
-1321 NPKTIPALI
+1321 
-1330 EGLNDANKYVRFV
+1330 
-1343 SADALSKMG
+1343 
-1352 NLEVIPTLI
+1352 
-1361 EGLNDSEES
+1361 
-1370 IRLSVI
+1370 
-1376 GMVILL
+1376 
-1382 STIDNYIVIPI
+1382 
-1393 LIEALKNSDK
+1393 
-1403 NVRGFAAQTL
+1403 
-1413 GNIGN
+1413 
-1418 SEAIPALIEAL
+1418 
-1429 NDEDNQVKN
+1429 
-1438 IAQLALSKMGNSET
+1438 
-1452 ISALIRVLKDSDE
+1452 
-1465 NLNVKVWVALALSD
+1465 
-1479 IGNSEVVSALI
+1479 
-1490 VALKDSNKYVRHLSA
+1490 
-1505 KALGEIGNPE
+1505 
-1515 AVPALTEAL
+1515 
-1524 TDADDYVLESV
+1524 
-1535 AEALEEIGDLRTLK
+1535 
-1549 QIIYRWDIDIYESNI
+1549 
-1564 FLLARKLA
+1564 
-1572 IRYRK
+1572 
-1577 TKNSVIPVYRQ
+1577 
-1588 RFRFLVKRVRAIIVM
+1588 
-1603 IISSLRGK
+1603 

>member
-144 PGNKLPTD
+144 PWNKLPTD

-246 YIPVEVTLERRY
+246 YIPIEVTLERRY
-258 NHEIETWQAYAGDEG
+258 NHEIETWQAYTGDEG

-281 KGFIEEQQREENK
+281 KGFTEEQPREENK

-435 LYDSPCK
+435 LDDSPCK

-502 KNQPQIQGLA
+502 KNKPQIQGLA

-956 SALIETIKN
+956 LALIETIKN

-973 AGIALTKIS
+973 AGIALTEIS

-1080 EALLNIGTEEACLGL
+1080 EALLNIGTEEAYLGL

-1114 DKISNIGSPEAMPI
+1114 GKVMDISSTAAMPI

-1151 PLVLVVNPESR
+1151 PLVLGVNPESR
-1162 QAFIVASLNDS
+1162 QALIASLNDS
-1173 DKTGIDCVA
+1173 DKTGRDCVA

-1272 HSDKYVRRMA
+1272 HSDKYVRRIA
-1282 VSGLGD
+1282 VNALGD

-1295 PALIMMLNDS
+1295 SALIMMLNDS
-1305 DYEVRFKATMA
+1305 EYEVRFKATMA

-1330 EGLNDANKYVRFV
+1330 EGLNDANKDVRFM

-1352 NLEVIPTLI
+1352 NPEAIPTLI
-1361 EGLNDSEES
+1361 EGLNDSDKYVRIAILEA
-1370 IRLSVI
+1370 LSK
-1376 GMVILL
+1376 
-1382 STIDNYIVIPI
+1382 IDNPEVIP
-1393 LIEALKNSDK
+1393 ALFKGLNDSDK
-1403 NVRGFAAQTL
+1403 YVRGFAAQTL

-1438 IAQLALSKMGNSET
+1438 IAKLALSKMGNSET

-1465 NLNVKVWVALALSD
+1465 NYKDKYWVALALSD

-1490 VALKDSNKYVRHLSA
+1490 VALKDSNEYVRHLSA

>member
-1 MTKSNLDYLQESMV
+1 MIKSNLDYLQESMV
-15 KILNEKGDTV
+15 KILNEKGDTL

-56 KEYAAQWCQEYSN
+56 KEYASQWCQEYSN
-69 PEVDIAILKIEIE
+69 PEVDIAILKIKIE
-82 NATPVKIV
+82 NAKPVKIV
-90 NFEDV
+90 NFQAG
-95 LNSVTVYGFPREK
+95 LNCVTVYGFPREK

-123 AVSAPLNV
+123 TVSAPLNL

-136 NYKLEYDN
+136 NNKIEYKN
-144 PGNKLPTD
+144 PWNKLPD
-152 KSNFLASRINA
+152 KSSNFLTHRINA

-246 YIPVEVTLERRY
+246 YIPIEVTLERRY
-258 NHEIETWQAYAGDEG
+258 NHEIETWQAYTGDEG
-273 ILKKIYAL
+273 TLKKIYAL
-281 KGFIEEQQREENK
+281 KGFTEEQQREENK
-294 RVQVDWKEAKDKH
+294 KVQVDWEEAKDKH

-381 INIISQLI
+381 INIIPQLI
-389 DKSFQ
+389 DKNFQ
-394 IESIVKEKLKQG
+394 IESIVKQKLEQG

-412 DALDEVSSVQLHKLN
+412 DALDEVSSIQLHKLN
-427 TNTKLKHF
+427 TKLENF
-435 LYDSPCK
+435 LDNSPCK

-452 SGKFLGEVK
+452 SGKFSKEVK

-467 FTDKKIAEYIKTWFV
+467 FTDQKTAEYIKTWFV
-482 NAEDY
+482 NAEGY

-493 SAEGLIEEL
+493 SADGLIEEL
-502 KNQPQIQGLA
+502 KNKPQIQGLA

-539 YRQAVDYM
+539 YKQAVDYM

-552 ENRKLVSVSDGKQ
+552 ENRKLVSVSGGKR
-565 IAKIIL
+565 IAKIRL

-576 YQLSC
+576 YELSC
-581 REEEIFIFQK
+581 REEEIFIFQEE
-591 KDFYNVLERYLHHEE
+591 DFFNVLERYLRHEE
-606 VSTIFRSSNSDELMR
+606 VSTIFQQSNSDELMI

-634 ETGDQYLFLH
+634 EKGDQYLFLH

-739 QVWQRDFSLE
+739 KVWQRDFSLE
-749 YIKKTMVTLGKT
+749 YINKTMVTLGKT
-761 FPLMRRRLE
+761 FPVMRRRLE

-777 WYGRDTKYSAAE
+777 WYVRDSKFNAAE
-789 LLGEIGNPES
+789 LLGKIGNPES
-799 IPALSA
+799 ISALSA
-805 ALDDSENRIKGYAE
+805 ALDDSEKRIKESAEYALRKVDKE
-819 DDIKAIKRER
+819 DRHILIFGMIDREEAFR
-829 KPILNFELDLYK
+829 GWALK
-841 EYLLRDSAVI
+841 
-851 ALGKIGTLEALPT
+851 ALGEIGNSEALPT
-864 IIRALNYPDWFRD
+864 IIRALNYSDWFRD
-877 NAARILGKMNRKQ
+877 NAAIILGKMNRKQ
-890 ALALPSLISTLSDS
+890 TLALPSLISTLSDS
-904 EKSVRFWAVKA
+904 EKSVRFWGVKA

-937 KTRNNAVEALSKI
+937 KTRGNAVEALSKI

-965 SDGDFRNY
+965 SDGDFRSY
-973 AGIALTKIS
+973 AAVALSKIT
-982 NPQAVSALIEEVV
+982 NPDAVPVLIEAV
-995 NHSDVYIKYF
+995 NHSAFHVYIRYS
-1005 AVEAL
+1005 AVQAL

-1019 SALIAILNYSMF
+1019 SALIAVLNDSE
-1031 YIRYYGVDIAARNK
+1031 INDIYYAADELVRNK

-1061 LIEALALKNPYQ
+1061 LIEALNHPYQ

-1080 EALLNIGTEEACLGL
+1080 EALLNIGTEKAYLGL
-1095 MTTLNHS
+1095 MTALNHL
-1102 DETIREYAVKAL
+1102 DENVREYAVEAL
-1114 DKISNIGSPEAMPI
+1114 GEINNIGSTAAMPI

-1142 YATMIFANF
+1142 SATMIFAKF
-1151 PLVLVVNPESR
+1151 PSGLVVLPEFR
-1162 QAFIVASLNDS
+1162 QAFIASLNDS
-1173 DKTGIDCVA
+1173 DKTGRDCVE

-1195 ALMTALTNSDETV
+1195 ALMTALINSDETI
-1208 RSKAIESL
+1208 RNNAIESL
-1216 GETLDKIGNPE
+1216 GGILDKIGNPE

-1240 NPLRYYLAILL
+1240 NLLRCYSAILL
-1251 TVYLNEKGN
+1251 TVYLNGKGN

-1272 HSDKYVRRMA
+1272 HSDEYVRRMA
-1282 VSGLGD
+1282 VSGLGE

-1305 DYEVRFKATMA
+1305 DYDVRGRAVMA
-1316 LGNIG
+1316 LANISH
-1321 NPKTIPALI
+1321 PKAIPALI
-1330 EGLNDANKYVRFV
+1330 EALNDVNKYVRFV
-1343 SADALSKMG
+1343 SADALSKIG

-1361 EGLNDSEES
+1361 EGLNDSEEN
-1370 IRLSVI
+1370 IRVFAVTALSKI
-1376 GMVILL
+1376 
-1382 STIDNYIVIPI
+1382 NNPIVIPVS
-1393 LIEALKNSDK
+1393 IEALNNSDK
-1403 NVRGFAAQTL
+1403 NVRALAAQTL

-1418 SEAIPALIEAL
+1418 SEAIQALIETL
-1429 NDEDNQVKN
+1429 NDEDDQVQY
-1438 IAQLALSKMGNSET
+1438 IAQLALSQIGNSET
-1452 ISALIRVLKDSDE
+1452 ISALIDVIKYSEHDARWYAKT
-1465 NLNVKVWVALALSD
+1465 ALID

-1490 VALKDSNKYVRHLSA
+1490 VALKDSNKYVRSLA
-1505 KALGEIGNPE
+1505 AEALGEIGNPE
-1515 AVPALTEAL
+1515 AVTALTEAL
-1524 TDADDYVLESV
+1524 TEADDYVLEFV
-1535 AEALEEIGDLRTLK
+1535 AEALEKMGDLRTLK
-1549 QIIYRWDIDIYESNI
+1549 QIIYRWDIDIYESNV

-1577 TKNSVIPVYRQ
+1577 TKTSVIPVYRQ
-1588 RFRFLVKRVRAIIVM
+1588 RFRFLVKRIRGIIVM
-1603 IISSLRGK
+1603 LISSLRDK

>member
-1 MTKSNLDYLQESMV
+1 MIKSNLDYLQESMV
-15 KILNEKGDTV
+15 KILNEKGDTL

-56 KEYAAQWCQEYSN
+56 KEYASQWCQEYSN
-69 PEVDIAILKIEIE
+69 PEVDIAILKIKIE
-82 NATPVKIV
+82 SAKPVKIV
-90 NFEDV
+90 NFQAG
-95 LNSVTVYGFPREK
+95 LNCVTVYGFPREK

-123 AVSAPLNV
+123 TVSAPLNL

-136 NYKLEYDN
+136 NNKIEYKN
-144 PGNKLPTD
+144 PWNKLPD
-152 KSNFLASRINA
+152 KSSNFLTHRINA

-246 YIPVEVTLERRY
+246 YIPIEVTLERRY
-258 NHEIETWQAYAGDEG
+258 NHEIETWQAYTGDEG
-273 ILKKIYAL
+273 TLKKIYAL
-281 KGFIEEQQREENK
+281 KGFTEEQQREENK
-294 RVQVDWKEAKDKH
+294 KVQVDWEEAKDKH

-381 INIISQLI
+381 INIIPQLI

-394 IESIVKEKLKQG
+394 IESIVKEKLEQG

-427 TNTKLKHF
+427 TKLENF
-435 LYDSPCK
+435 LDNSPCK

-452 SGKFLGEVK
+452 SGKFSGKVK

-493 SAEGLIEEL
+493 SAAGLIEEL
-502 KNQPQIQGLA
+502 KNKPQIQGLA

-539 YRQAVDYM
+539 YKQAVDYM

-552 ENRKLVSVSDGKQ
+552 ENRKLVSVSGGKR
-565 IAKIIL
+565 IAKIRL
-571 LEIVA
+571 LEMVA
-576 YQLSC
+576 YELSC
-581 REEEIFIFQK
+581 REEEIFIFK
-591 KDFYNVLERYLHHEE
+591 EEDFFNVLERYLRHEE
-606 VSTIFRSSNSDELMR
+606 VSTIFRELNSDELMIQ
-621 ELCEEDGIIQKFH
+621 LCEEDGIIQKFH
-634 ETGDQYLFLH
+634 EKGDQYLFLH
-644 RTFQEYFTACYLHQ
+644 RTFQEYFTACYLYQ

-739 QVWQRDFSLE
+739 KVWQRDFSLE
-749 YIKKTMVTLGKT
+749 YINKTMVTLGKT
-761 FPLMRRRLE
+761 FPVMRRRLE

-777 WYGRDTKYSAAE
+777 WYVRDSKFNAAE
-789 LLGEIGNPES
+789 LLGKIGNPES
-799 IPALSA
+799 ISALSA
-805 ALDDSENRIKGYAE
+805 ALDDSEKRIKGYAE
-819 DDIKAIKRER
+819 DDIKEIKRER
-829 KPILNFELDLYK
+829 KPILDFELDLYK
-841 EYLLRDSAVI
+841 EKPFRGWALK
-851 ALGKIGTLEALPT
+851 ALGEIGNPKALPT
-864 IIRALNYPDWFRD
+864 IIRAFNYSDWFRD
-877 NAARILGKMNRKQ
+877 NAAIILGKINKKQ

-904 EKSVRFWAVKA
+904 EKSVKFWGVKA

-937 KTRNNAVEALSKI
+937 KTRNNAVEALGQI

-965 SDGDFRNY
+965 SDGDFRSY
-973 AGIALTKIS
+973 AAVALSKIT
-982 NPQAVSALIEEVV
+982 NPDAVPVLIEAV
-995 NHSDVYIKYF
+995 NHSAFHVYIRYF
-1005 AVEAL
+1005 AAEAL

-1019 SALIAILNYSMF
+1019 SALIAVLNDSE
-1031 YIRYYGVDIAARNK
+1031 INDIYYAADELVRNK

-1080 EALLNIGTEEACLGL
+1080 EALLNIGTEEAYLGL
-1095 MTTLNHS
+1095 MTALNHL
-1102 DETIREYAVKAL
+1102 DENVRKYAVEAL
-1114 DKISNIGSPEAMPI
+1114 GKINNIGSTAAMPI

-1142 YATMIFANF
+1142 YATMIFAHF
-1151 PLVLVVNPESR
+1151 PLALVVNPESR

-1173 DKTGIDCVA
+1173 DKTGRDCVE
-1182 TALSLLLNPEEVS
+1182 TALSLLLNPEEVL
-1195 ALMTALTNSDETV
+1195 ALMTALSNSDETV
-1208 RSKAIESL
+1208 RSNAMESL

-1240 NPLRYYLAILL
+1240 NLLRCYSAILL
-1251 TVYLNEKGN
+1251 TVYLKGKGN

-1272 HSDKYVRRMA
+1272 HSDEYVRRMA
-1282 VSGLGD
+1282 VSALGD

-1295 PALIMMLNDS
+1295 S
-1305 DYEVRFKATMA
+1305 
-1316 LGNIG
+1316 
-1321 NPKTIPALI
+1321 ALI
-1330 EGLNDANKYVRFV
+1330 EALNDVNKDVRFM

-1352 NLEVIPTLI
+1352 NLEGMPTLI
-1361 EGLNDSEES
+1361 EGLNDSDKY
-1370 IRLSVI
+1370 IRIAILEALSK
-1376 GMVILL
+1376 
-1382 STIDNYIVIPI
+1382 IDNPEVIP
-1393 LIEALKNSDK
+1393 ALFKGLNDSDEY
-1403 NVRGFAAQTL
+1403 VRALASQTL

-1438 IAQLALSKMGNSET
+1438 IAQLALSQIGNSET
-1452 ISALIRVLKDSDE
+1452 ISALIDVIKYSEHDARWYAKT
-1465 NLNVKVWVALALSD
+1465 ALID

-1490 VALKDSNKYVRHLSA
+1490 VALKDSNKYVRSLA
-1505 KALGEIGNPE
+1505 AEALGEIGNPE
-1515 AVPALTEAL
+1515 AVTALTEAL
-1524 TDADDYVLESV
+1524 TEADDYVLEFV
-1535 AEALEEIGDLRTLK
+1535 AEALEKMGDLRTLK

-1564 FLLARKLA
+1564 FQLARKLA

-1588 RFRFLVKRVRAIIVM
+1588 RFRFLVKRIRGIIVM
-1603 IISSLRGK
+1603 LISSLRDK

>member
-1 MTKSNLDYLQESMV
+1 MIKSNLDYLQESMV
-15 KILNEKGDTV
+15 KILNEKGDTL

-56 KEYAAQWCQEYSN
+56 KEYASQWCQEYSN
-69 PEVDIAILKIEIE
+69 PEVDIAILKIKIE
-82 NATPVKIV
+82 SAKPVKIV
-90 NFEDV
+90 NFQAG
-95 LNSVTVYGFPREK
+95 LNCVTVYGFPREK

-123 AVSAPLNV
+123 TVSAPLNL

-136 NYKLEYDN
+136 NNKIEYKN
-144 PGNKLPTD
+144 PWNKLPD
-152 KSNFLASRINA
+152 KSSNFLTHRINA

-246 YIPVEVTLERRY
+246 YIPIEVTLERRY
-258 NHEIETWQAYAGDEG
+258 NHEVETWQAYTGDEG
-273 ILKKIYAL
+273 TLKKIYAL
-281 KGFIEEQQREENK
+281 KGFTEEQQREENTK
-294 RVQVDWKEAKDKH
+294 VQIDWEEAKDKH

-372 KLAEKNDDI
+372 KLAEKNDYI

-389 DKSFQ
+389 DKNFQ
-394 IESIVKEKLKQG
+394 IESIVKQKLEQG

-412 DALDEVSSVQLHKLN
+412 DALDEVSSIQLYKLN
-427 TNTKLKHF
+427 TKLEHF
-435 LYDSPCK
+435 LDNSPCK

-452 SGKFLGEVK
+452 TGKFSKEVK

-467 FTDKKIAEYIKTWFV
+467 FTDKKTAEYIKTWFV
-482 NAEDY
+482 NAEGY

-493 SAEGLIEEL
+493 SAAGLIEEL
-502 KNQPQIQGLA
+502 KNKPQIQGLA

-539 YRQAVDYM
+539 YKQAVDYM

-552 ENRKLVSVSDGKQ
+552 ENRKLVSVSGGKR
-565 IAKIIL
+565 IAKIRL

-576 YQLSC
+576 YELSC
-581 REEEIFIFQK
+581 REEEIFIFQEE
-591 KDFYNVLERYLHHEE
+591 DFFNVLERYLRHEE
-606 VSTIFRSSNSDELMR
+606 VSTIFQQSNSDELMI

-634 ETGDQYLFLH
+634 EKGDQYLFLH

-739 QVWQRDFSLE
+739 NVWQRDFSLE
-749 YIKKTMVTLGKT
+749 YINKTMVTLGKT
-761 FPLMRRRLE
+761 FPVMRRRLE
-770 NALKDSP
+770 NALKDLP
-777 WYGRDTKYSAAE
+777 WYVRDSKFNAAG

-805 ALDDSENRIKGYAE
+805 ALDDSEKRIKGYAE
-819 DDIKAIKRER
+819 DDIKEIKRER
-829 KPILNFELDLYK
+829 KPIPDFELDLHK
-841 EYLLRDSAVI
+841 EKLFRGWALK
-851 ALGKIGTLEALPT
+851 ALGEIGNSEALPT
-864 IIRALNYPDWFRD
+864 IIRALNYSDWFRD
-877 NAARILGKMNRKQ
+877 NAAIILGKMNRKQ

-904 EKSVRFWAVKA
+904 EKSVRFWGVKA
-915 LGEIGIGNS
+915 LGEIGVGNS

-937 KTRNNAVEALSKI
+937 KTRGNAVEALSKI

-965 SDGDFRNY
+965 SDGDFRSY
-973 AGIALTKIS
+973 AAVALGKIT
-982 NPQAVSALIEEVV
+982 NPDAVPVLIEAV
-995 NHSDVYIKYF
+995 NHSAFHVYIRYS
-1005 AVEAL
+1005 AVQAL

-1019 SALIAILNYSMF
+1019 SALIAVLNDSE
-1031 YIRYYGVDIAARNK
+1031 INDIYYAADELVRNK

-1073 EVAGKAA
+1073 KVAGKAA
-1080 EALLNIGTEEACLGL
+1080 EALLNIGTEEAYLGL
-1095 MTTLNHS
+1095 MTALNHL
-1102 DETIREYAVKAL
+1102 DENVRKYAVEAL
-1114 DKISNIGSPEAMPI
+1114 GEINNIGSTAAMPI

-1142 YATMIFANF
+1142 YATMIFAKF
-1151 PLVLVVNPESR
+1151 PSGLVVIPESR

-1173 DKTGIDCVA
+1173 DKTGRDCVE

-1195 ALMTALTNSDETV
+1195 ALMTALINSDETI
-1208 RSKAIESL
+1208 RNNAIESL
-1216 GETLDKIGNPE
+1216 GGILDKIGNPE

-1240 NPLRYYLAILL
+1240 NLLRCYSAILL
-1251 TVYLNEKGN
+1251 TVYLKGKGN

-1272 HSDKYVRRMA
+1272 HSDKYLRRMA
-1282 VSGLGD
+1282 VSALGD

-1295 PALIMMLNDS
+1295 S
-1305 DYEVRFKATMA
+1305 
-1316 LGNIG
+1316 
-1321 NPKTIPALI
+1321 ALI
-1330 EGLNDANKYVRFV
+1330 EALNDVNKDVRFM

-1352 NLEVIPTLI
+1352 NLEGMPTLI
-1361 EGLNDSEES
+1361 EGLNDSDKY
-1370 IRLSVI
+1370 IRIAILEALSK
-1376 GMVILL
+1376 
-1382 STIDNYIVIPI
+1382 IDNPEVIP
-1393 LIEALKNSDK
+1393 ALFKGLNDSDEY
-1403 NVRGFAAQTL
+1403 VRALASQTL

-1438 IAQLALSKMGNSET
+1438 IAQLALSQIGNSET
-1452 ISALIRVLKDSDE
+1452 ISALIDVIKYSEHDARWYAKT
-1465 NLNVKVWVALALSD
+1465 ALSE

-1490 VALKDSNKYVRHLSA
+1490 VALKDSNKYVRSLA
-1505 KALGEIGNPE
+1505 AEALGEIGNPE
-1515 AVPALTEAL
+1515 AVTALTEAL
-1524 TDADDYVLESV
+1524 TEADDYVLEFV
-1535 AEALEEIGDLRTLK
+1535 AEALEKMGDLRTLK

-1564 FLLARKLA
+1564 FQLARKLA

-1588 RFRFLVKRVRAIIVM
+1588 RFRFLVKRIRGIIVM
-1603 IISSLRGK
+1603 LISSLRDK

>member
-1 MTKSNLDYLQESMV
+1 M
-15 KILNEKGDTV
+15 
-25 GSGFI
+25 
-30 IREDGYLITC
+30 
-40 HHVIYLLPSLR
+40 
-51 VNYQG
+51 
-56 KEYAAQWCQEYSN
+56 
-69 PEVDIAILKIEIE
+69 
-82 NATPVKIV
+82 
-90 NFEDV
+90 
-95 LNSVTVYGFPREK
+95 
-108 EKNFPEGFDVNADKI
+108 
-123 AVSAPLNV
+123 
-131 LSTYP
+131 
-136 NYKLEYDN
+136 
-144 PGNKLPTD
+144 
-152 KSNFLASRINA
+152 
-163 KVDRGTS
+163 
-170 GGAVFSEE
+170 
-178 LGGVLG
+178 
-184 VIQSSKTDESYVIRW
+184 
-199 DNILDILDKLGLEP
+199 
-213 TKNAVCRF
+213 
-221 LEKIQDEFQYLQ
+221 
-233 FFHTRQKISLLKQ
+233 
-246 YIPVEVTLERRY
+246 
-258 NHEIETWQAYAGDEG
+258 
-273 ILKKIYAL
+273 
-281 KGFIEEQQREENK
+281 
-294 RVQVDWKEAKDKH
+294 QVDWEEAKDKH

-381 INIISQLI
+381 TNIIPQLI
-389 DKSFQ
+389 DKNFQ
-394 IESIVKEKLKQG
+394 IESIVKEKLEQG

-412 DALDEVSSVQLHKLN
+412 DALDEVSSIQLHKLN
-427 TNTKLKHF
+427 TKLENF
-435 LYDSPCK
+435 LDNSPCK

-452 SGKFLGEVK
+452 GGKFSGEVK

-467 FTDKKIAEYIKTWFV
+467 FTDQKTAEYIKTWFV
-482 NAEDY
+482 NAEGY

-493 SAEGLIEEL
+493 SADGLIEEL
-502 KNQPQIQGLA
+502 KNKPQIQGLA

-525 QTQDLILPAKRNEV
+525 QTQNLILPAKRNEV
-539 YRQAVDYM
+539 YKQAVDYM

-552 ENRKLVSVSDGKQ
+552 ENRKLVSVSGGKR
-565 IAKIIL
+565 IAKIRL

-576 YQLSC
+576 YELSC
-581 REEEIFIFQK
+581 REEEIFIFQEE
-591 KDFYNVLERYLHHEE
+591 DFFNVLERYLRHEE
-606 VSTIFRSSNSDELMR
+606 VSTIFQQSNSDELMI

-634 ETGDQYLFLH
+634 EKGDQYLFLH

-739 QVWQRDFSLE
+739 KVWQCDFSLE
-749 YIKKTMVTLGKT
+749 YINKTMVTLGKT
-761 FPLMRRRLE
+761 FPVMRRRLE
-770 NALKDSP
+770 NALKDLP
-777 WYGRDTKYSAAE
+777 WYVRDSKFNAAE
-789 LLGEIGNPES
+789 LLGKIGNPES
-799 IPALSA
+799 ISALSA

-819 DDIKAIKRER
+819 DDIKEIKRER
-829 KPILNFELDLYK
+829 KPILDFELDLYK
-841 EYLLRDSAVI
+841 EKPFRGWALK
-851 ALGKIGTLEALPT
+851 ALGEIGNPKALPT
-864 IIRALNYPDWFRD
+864 IIRAFNYSDWFRD
-877 NAARILGKMNRKQ
+877 NAAIILGKINKKQ
-890 ALALPSLISTLSDS
+890 SLALPSLISTLSDS
-904 EKSVRFWAVKA
+904 EKSVKFWGVKA

-937 KTRNNAVEALSKI
+937 KTRNNAVEALGKI

-965 SDGDFRNY
+965 SDGDFRSY
-973 AGIALTKIS
+973 AAVALSKIT
-982 NPQAVSALIEEVV
+982 NPDAVPVLIEAV
-995 NHSDVYIKYF
+995 NHSAFHVYIRYF
-1005 AVEAL
+1005 AAEAL

-1019 SALIAILNYSMF
+1019 SALIAVLNDSE
-1031 YIRYYGVDIAARNK
+1031 INDIYYAADELVRNK

-1053 GTPQAVSG
+1053 GTPEAVSG
-1061 LIEALALKNPYQ
+1061 LIEALNHPYQ
-1073 EVAGKAA
+1073 KVRGKAA
-1080 EALLNIGTEEACLGL
+1080 EALLNIGTEKAYLGL
-1095 MTTLNHS
+1095 MTALNHL
-1102 DETIREYAVKAL
+1102 DENVRKYAVEAL
-1114 DKISNIGSPEAMPI
+1114 VKINNIGSTAAMPI

-1142 YATMIFANF
+1142 YATMIFAHF
-1151 PLVLVVNPESR
+1151 PLALVVNPESR

-1173 DKTGIDCVA
+1173 DKTGRDCVA

-1216 GETLDKIGNPE
+1216 GEILDKIGNPE
-1227 TMSGLSMALEDSN
+1227 TIPGLSMALEDSN
-1240 NPLRYYLAILL
+1240 NLLRYYSAILL
-1251 TVYLNEKGN
+1251 TVYLKGKGN

-1272 HSDKYVRRMA
+1272 HSDEYVRRMA
-1282 VSGLGD
+1282 VGALDD

-1295 PALIMMLNDS
+1295 SALIMMLNDS
-1305 DYEVRFKATMA
+1305 DYEVRSTAAMV

-1321 NPKTIPALI
+1321 NPTAIPALI
-1330 EGLNDANKYVRFV
+1330 EALNDVNKYVRFV

-1361 EGLNDSEES
+1361 EGLNDSEEN
-1370 IRLSVI
+1370 IRVFAVTALSKI
-1376 GMVILL
+1376 
-1382 STIDNYIVIPI
+1382 NNPIVIPVS
-1393 LIEALKNSDK
+1393 IEALNNSDK
-1403 NVRGFAAQTL
+1403 NVRALAAQTL

-1418 SEAIPALIEAL
+1418 SEAIPALIKAL
-1429 NDEDNQVKN
+1429 NDEDDQVQY
-1438 IAQLALSKMGNSET
+1438 IAALALSKMGNSET
-1452 ISALIRVLKDSDE
+1452 ISALIDVIKYSEHDARWYAKT
-1465 NLNVKVWVALALSD
+1465 ALID

-1490 VALKDSNKYVRHLSA
+1490 ELLNHSDWGVRGFA
-1505 KALGEIGNPE
+1505 AQALGEIGNPE
-1515 AVPALTEAL
+1515 AVTALTEAL
-1524 TDADDYVLESV
+1524 TEADDYVLEFV
-1535 AEALEEIGDLRTLK
+1535 AEALEKMGDLRTLK

-1588 RFRFLVKRVRAIIVM
+1588 RFRFLVKRIRGIIVM
-1603 IISSLRGK
+1603 VISSLRDK

>member
-123 AVSAPLNV
+123 AVSAPLNM

-144 PGNKLPTD
+144 PWNKLPTD

-246 YIPVEVTLERRY
+246 YIPIEVTLERRY

-273 ILKKIYAL
+273 ILKKIDAL

-435 LYDSPCK
+435 LDDSPCK

-487 LENDLV
+487 LDNDLV

-502 KNQPQIQGLA
+502 KNKPQIQGLA

-606 VSTIFRSSNSDELMR
+606 VSTIFRPSNSDKLMR
-621 ELCEEDGIIQKFH
+621 ELCKEDGIIQKFH

-805 ALDDSENRIKGYAE
+805 ALDDSENRIKESAEYALRKVDKE
-819 DDIKAIKRER
+819 DRHMRFFNSGVSGESFR
-829 KPILNFELDLYK
+829 YC
-841 EYLLRDSAVI
+841 AVK
-851 ALGKIGTLEALPT
+851 ALGEIGNPEALPT
-864 IIRALNYPDWFRD
+864 IIRALNSSDWFRD
-877 NAARILGKMNRKQ
+877 NLAIILGKINKKQ
-890 ALALPSLISTLSDS
+890 SLALPFLISILYDS
-904 EKSVRFWAVKA
+904 EEYVRFWGVKA

-965 SDGDFRNY
+965 SDGDFRIY
-973 AGIALTKIS
+973 AAVTLGKIS
-982 NPQAVSALIEEVV
+982 NPQVVSTLIEEVV
-995 NHSDVYIKYF
+995 NHSDVYISYS

-1010 GNIGNPEAV
+1010 GNIGNSEAV
-1019 SALIAILNYSMF
+1019 SALIAILTNSTY
-1031 YIRYYGVDIAARNK
+1031 YITDYGVDIAARNE

-1095 MTTLNHS
+1095 MT
-1102 DETIREYAVKAL
+1102 AL
-1114 DKISNIGSPEAMPI
+1114 D
-1128 LIEALNNPYQEVRS
+1128 LLH
-1142 YATMIFANF
+1142 NF
-1151 PLVLVVNPESR
+1151 
-1162 QAFIVASLNDS
+1162 F
-1173 DKTGIDCVA
+1173 
-1182 TALSLLLNPEEVS
+1182 
-1195 ALMTALTNSDETV
+1195 
-1208 RSKAIESL
+1208 
-1216 GETLDKIGNPE
+1216 
-1227 TMSGLSMALEDSN
+1227 
-1240 NPLRYYLAILL
+1240 
-1251 TVYLNEKGN
+1251 
-1260 PEALPILIKALN
+1260 
-1272 HSDKYVRRMA
+1272 
-1282 VSGLGD
+1282 
-1288 SDNPEVV
+1288 
-1295 PALIMMLNDS
+1295 
-1305 DYEVRFKATMA
+1305 
-1316 LGNIG
+1316 
-1321 NPKTIPALI
+1321 
-1330 EGLNDANKYVRFV
+1330 
-1343 SADALSKMG
+1343 
-1352 NLEVIPTLI
+1352 
-1361 EGLNDSEES
+1361 
-1370 IRLSVI
+1370 
-1376 GMVILL
+1376 MV
-1382 STIDNYIVIPI
+1382 
-1393 LIEALKNSDK
+1393 
-1403 NVRGFAAQTL
+1403 
-1413 GNIGN
+1413 
-1418 SEAIPALIEAL
+1418 
-1429 NDEDNQVKN
+1429 
-1438 IAQLALSKMGNSET
+1438 
-1452 ISALIRVLKDSDE
+1452 
-1465 NLNVKVWVALALSD
+1465 
-1479 IGNSEVVSALI
+1479 
-1490 VALKDSNKYVRHLSA
+1490 
-1505 KALGEIGNPE
+1505 
-1515 AVPALTEAL
+1515 
-1524 TDADDYVLESV
+1524 
-1535 AEALEEIGDLRTLK
+1535 
-1549 QIIYRWDIDIYESNI
+1549 
-1564 FLLARKLA
+1564 
-1572 IRYRK
+1572 
-1577 TKNSVIPVYRQ
+1577 
-1588 RFRFLVKRVRAIIVM
+1588 
-1603 IISSLRGK
+1603 

>member
-1 MTKSNLDYLQESMV
+1 MIKSNLDYLQESMV
-15 KILNEKGDTV
+15 KILNEKGDTL

-40 HHVIYLLPSLR
+40 HHVIYLLPSLM

-69 PEVDIAILKIEIE
+69 SEVDIAILKIKIE
-82 NATPVKIV
+82 NAKPVKIV
-90 NFEDV
+90 NFQAG
-95 LNSVTVYGFPREK
+95 LNCVTVYGFPREK

-123 AVSAPLNV
+123 TVSAPLNL

-136 NYKLEYDN
+136 NNKIEYKN
-144 PGNKLPTD
+144 PWNKLPD
-152 KSNFLASRINA
+152 KSSNFLTHRINA

-246 YIPVEVTLERRY
+246 YIPIEVTLERRY
-258 NHEIETWQAYAGDEG
+258 NHEIETWQAYTGDEG
-273 ILKKIYAL
+273 TLKKIYAL
-281 KGFIEEQQREENK
+281 KGFTEEQQREENK
-294 RVQVDWKEAKDKH
+294 KVQVDWEEAKDKH
-307 NKMMILAD
+307 NKMMILGD

-394 IESIVKEKLKQG
+394 IESIVKEKLEQG

-412 DALDEVSSVQLHKLN
+412 DALDEVSSIQLHEL
-427 TNTKLKHF
+427 NTKLKNF
-435 LYDSPCK
+435 LDNSPCK

-452 SGKFLGEVK
+452 SGKFSKEVK

-467 FTDKKIAEYIKTWFV
+467 FTDQKTAEYIKTWFV
-482 NAEDY
+482 NAEGY

-493 SAEGLIEEL
+493 SADGLIEEL
-502 KNQPQIQGLA
+502 KNKPQIQGLA

-539 YRQAVDYM
+539 YKQAVDYM

-552 ENRKLVSVSDGKQ
+552 ENRKLVSVSGGKR
-565 IAKIIL
+565 IAKIRL

-576 YQLSC
+576 YELSC
-581 REEEIFIFQK
+581 REEEIFIFQEE
-591 KDFYNVLERYLHHEE
+591 DFFNVLERYLRHEE
-606 VSTIFRSSNSDELMR
+606 VSTIFQQSNSDKLMI

-634 ETGDQYLFLH
+634 EKGDQYLFLH

-658 RIKKNQEDGIALV
+658 RIRKNQADGIALV

-706 DIFATLLILASN
+706 DIFATLLILASY

-749 YIKKTMVTLGKT
+749 YIEKTMVTLGKT
-761 FPLMRRRLE
+761 FPVMRRRLE
-770 NALKDSP
+770 NALKDLP
-777 WYGRDTKYSAAE
+777 WYVRDSKFNAAG

-799 IPALSA
+799 ISALSA
-805 ALDDSENRIKGYAE
+805 ALDDSEKRITKSAKFALRKVDRE
-819 DDIKAIKRER
+819 DRHILIFGMIHREEAFR
-829 KPILNFELDLYK
+829 GWALK
-841 EYLLRDSAVI
+841 
-851 ALGKIGTLEALPT
+851 ALGEIGNSEALPP
-864 IIRALNYPDWFRD
+864 IIRALNYSDWFRD
-877 NAARILGKMNRKQ
+877 NAAIILGKMNKKQ
-890 ALALPSLISTLSDS
+890 ALALPSLISILYDS
-904 EKSVRFWAVKA
+904 EKSVRFWGVKA
-915 LGEIGIGNS
+915 LGEIGVGNS

-937 KTRNNAVEALSKI
+937 ETRNNAVEALGKI

-965 SDGDFRNY
+965 SDGDFRSY
-973 AGIALTKIS
+973 AAVALSKIT
-982 NPQAVSALIEEVV
+982 NPDAVPVLIEAV
-995 NHSDVYIKYF
+995 NHSAFHVYIRYF
-1005 AVEAL
+1005 AAEAL

-1019 SALIAILNYSMF
+1019 SALIAVLNDSE
-1031 YIRYYGVDIAARNK
+1031 INDIYYAADELVRNK

-1053 GTPQAVSG
+1053 GTPEAVSG
-1061 LIEALALKNPYQ
+1061 LIEAINHPYQ
-1073 EVAGKAA
+1073 KVRSKAA
-1080 EALLNIGTEEACLGL
+1080 EALLNIGTEEAYLGL
-1095 MTTLNHS
+1095 ITALNHS
-1102 DETIREYAVKAL
+1102 DENVRKYAVEAL
-1114 DKISNIGSPEAMPI
+1114 GKVMNISSLEAMPI

-1142 YATMIFANF
+1142 HATMIFAKI
-1151 PLVLVVNPESR
+1151 PLVLVVNPELR
-1162 QAFIVASLNDS
+1162 QAFIASLNNDS
-1173 DKTGIDCVA
+1173 DETGRGCVA
-1182 TALSLLLNPEEVS
+1182 TALSLLLNPEEVP
-1195 ALMTALTNSDETV
+1195 ALMTALINSDETI
-1208 RSKAIESL
+1208 RSKAIQSL
-1216 GETLDKIGNPE
+1216 GEILDKIGNPE
-1227 TMSGLSMALEDSN
+1227 TMSSLSMALEDSN
-1240 NPLRYYLAILL
+1240 NFLRCYSAILL
-1251 TVYLNEKGN
+1251 TVYLSKKGN

-1272 HSDKYVRRMA
+1272 HSDEYVRRIA
-1282 VSGLGD
+1282 VSALGD

-1305 DYEVRFKATMA
+1305 DYEVRGTAAMV

-1321 NPKTIPALI
+1321 NPTAIPALI
-1330 EGLNDANKYVRFV
+1330 ESLNDANKYVRFM
-1343 SADALSKMG
+1343 SADALSRMG
-1352 NLEVIPTLI
+1352 NLEGIPTLI

-1370 IRLSVI
+1370 FRLSAI
-1376 GMVILL
+1376 GIVMLL
-1382 STIDNYIVIPI
+1382 NRIDNYILIPV

-1403 NVRGFAAQTL
+1403 NVRALAAQTL

-1418 SEAIPALIEAL
+1418 SE
-1429 NDEDNQVKN
+1429 
-1438 IAQLALSKMGNSET
+1438 T
-1452 ISALIRVLKDSDE
+1452 ISALIDVIKYSEHDARWYAKT
-1465 NLNVKVWVALALSD
+1465 ALID

-1490 VALKDSNKYVRHLSA
+1490 ELLNHSDWGVRGFA
-1505 KALGEIGNPE
+1505 AQALGEIGNPE

-1524 TDADDYVLESV
+1524 TDADDYVLKFV
-1535 AEALEEIGDLRTLK
+1535 AEALEKMGDLRTLK
-1549 QIIYRWDIDIYESNI
+1549 QIIYRWDIDIYESNV

-1577 TKNSVIPVYRQ
+1577 TKTSVIPVYRQ
-1588 RFRFLVKRVRAIIVM
+1588 RFRFLVKRIRGIIVM
-1603 IISSLRGK
+1603 LIS

>member
-1 MTKSNLDYLQESMV
+1 MIKSNLDYLQESMV
-15 KILNEKGDTV
+15 KILNEKGDTL

-56 KEYAAQWCQEYSN
+56 KEYASQWCQEYSN
-69 PEVDIAILKIEIE
+69 PEVDIAILKIKIE
-82 NATPVKIV
+82 NAKPVKIV
-90 NFEDV
+90 NFQAG
-95 LNSVTVYGFPREK
+95 LNCVTVYGFPREK

-123 AVSAPLNV
+123 TVSAPLNL

-136 NYKLEYDN
+136 NNKIEYKN
-144 PGNKLPTD
+144 PWNKLPD
-152 KSNFLASRINA
+152 KSSNFLTHRINA

-246 YIPVEVTLERRY
+246 YIPIEVTLERRY
-258 NHEIETWQAYAGDEG
+258 NHEVETWQAYTGDEG
-273 ILKKIYAL
+273 TLKKIYAL
-281 KGFIEEQQREENK
+281 KGFTEEQQREENTK
-294 RVQVDWKEAKDKH
+294 VQIDWEEAKDKH

-381 INIISQLI
+381 INIIPQLI
-389 DKSFQ
+389 DKNFQ
-394 IESIVKEKLKQG
+394 IESIVKQKLEQG

-412 DALDEVSSVQLHKLN
+412 DALDEVSSIQLYKLN
-427 TNTKLKHF
+427 TKLEHF
-435 LYDSPCK
+435 LDNSPCK

-452 SGKFLGEVK
+452 TGKFSKEVK

-467 FTDKKIAEYIKTWFV
+467 FTDKKTAEYIKTWFV
-482 NAEDY
+482 NAEGY

-493 SAEGLIEEL
+493 SAAGLIEEL
-502 KNQPQIQGLA
+502 KNKPQIQGLA

-539 YRQAVDYM
+539 YKQAVDYM

-552 ENRKLVSVSDGKQ
+552 ENRKLVSVSGGKR
-565 IAKIIL
+565 IAKIRL

-576 YQLSC
+576 YELSC
-581 REEEIFIFQK
+581 REEEIFIFQEE
-591 KDFYNVLERYLHHEE
+591 DFFNVLERYLRHEE
-606 VSTIFRSSNSDELMR
+606 VSTIFQQSNSDELMI

-634 ETGDQYLFLH
+634 EKGDQYLFLH
-644 RTFQEYFTACYLHQ
+644 RTFQEYFTACYLYQ

-739 QVWQRDFSLE
+739 KVWQRDFSLE
-749 YIKKTMVTLGKT
+749 YINKTMVTLGKT
-761 FPLMRRRLE
+761 FPVMRRRLE

-777 WYGRDTKYSAAE
+777 WYVRDSKFNAAG
-789 LLGEIGNPES
+789 LLGKIGNPES

-805 ALDDSENRIKGYAE
+805 ALDDSEKRIKGYAE
-819 DDIKAIKRER
+819 DDIKEIKRER
-829 KPILNFELDLYK
+829 KPIPDFELDLHK
-841 EYLLRDSAVI
+841 EKLFRGWALK
-851 ALGKIGTLEALPT
+851 ALGEIGNSEALPT
-864 IIRALNYPDWFRD
+864 IIRALNYSDWFRD
-877 NAARILGKMNRKQ
+877 NAAIILGKMNRKQ

-904 EKSVRFWAVKA
+904 EKSVRFWGVKA
-915 LGEIGIGNS
+915 LGEIGVGNS

-937 KTRNNAVEALSKI
+937 KTRGNAVEALSKI

-965 SDGDFRNY
+965 SDGDFRSY
-973 AGIALTKIS
+973 AAVALGKIT
-982 NPQAVSALIEEVV
+982 NPDAVPVLIEAV
-995 NHSDVYIKYF
+995 NHSAFHVYIRYS
-1005 AVEAL
+1005 AVQAL

-1019 SALIAILNYSMF
+1019 SALIAVLNDSE
-1031 YIRYYGVDIAARNK
+1031 INDIYYAADELVRNK

-1073 EVAGKAA
+1073 KVAGKAA
-1080 EALLNIGTEEACLGL
+1080 EALLNIGTEEAYLGL
-1095 MTTLNHS
+1095 MTALNHL
-1102 DETIREYAVKAL
+1102 DENVRKYAVEAL
-1114 DKISNIGSPEAMPI
+1114 GEINNIGSTAAMPI

-1142 YATMIFANF
+1142 YATMIFAKF
-1151 PLVLVVNPESR
+1151 PSGLVVIPESR

-1173 DKTGIDCVA
+1173 DKTGRDCVE

-1195 ALMTALTNSDETV
+1195 ALMTALINSDETI
-1208 RSKAIESL
+1208 RNNAIESL
-1216 GETLDKIGNPE
+1216 GGILDKIGNPE

-1240 NPLRYYLAILL
+1240 NLLRCYSAILL
-1251 TVYLNEKGN
+1251 TVYLKGKGN

-1272 HSDKYVRRMA
+1272 HSDKYLRRMA
-1282 VSGLGD
+1282 VSALGD

-1295 PALIMMLNDS
+1295 S
-1305 DYEVRFKATMA
+1305 
-1316 LGNIG
+1316 
-1321 NPKTIPALI
+1321 ALI
-1330 EGLNDANKYVRFV
+1330 EALNDVNKDVRFM

-1352 NLEVIPTLI
+1352 NLEGMPTLI
-1361 EGLNDSEES
+1361 EGLNDSDKY
-1370 IRLSVI
+1370 IRIAILEALSK
-1376 GMVILL
+1376 
-1382 STIDNYIVIPI
+1382 IDNPEVIP
-1393 LIEALKNSDK
+1393 ALFKGLNDSDEY
-1403 NVRGFAAQTL
+1403 VRALASQTL

-1438 IAQLALSKMGNSET
+1438 IAQLALSQIGNSET
-1452 ISALIRVLKDSDE
+1452 ISALIDVIKYSEHDARWYAKT
-1465 NLNVKVWVALALSD
+1465 ALSE

-1490 VALKDSNKYVRHLSA
+1490 VALKDSNKYVRSLA
-1505 KALGEIGNPE
+1505 AEALGEIGNPE
-1515 AVPALTEAL
+1515 AVTALTEAL
-1524 TDADDYVLESV
+1524 TEADDYVLEFV
-1535 AEALEEIGDLRTLK
+1535 AEALEKMGDLRTLK

-1564 FLLARKLA
+1564 FQLARKLA

-1588 RFRFLVKRVRAIIVM
+1588 RFRFLVKRIRGIIVM
-1603 IISSLRGK
+1603 LISSLRDK

>member
-1 MTKSNLDYLQESMV
+1 MIKSNLEYLQESMV
-15 KILNEKGDTV
+15 KILNEKGDTL

-40 HHVIYLLPSLR
+40 HHVIYLLPSLM

-69 PEVDIAILKIEIE
+69 SEVDIAILKIKIE
-82 NATPVKIV
+82 NAKPVKIV
-90 NFEDV
+90 NFQAG
-95 LNSVTVYGFPREK
+95 LNCVTVYGFPREK

-123 AVSAPLNV
+123 TVSAPLNL

-136 NYKLEYDN
+136 NNKIEYKN
-144 PGNKLPTD
+144 PWNKLPD
-152 KSNFLASRINA
+152 KSSNFLTHRINA

-246 YIPVEVTLERRY
+246 YIPIEVTLERRY
-258 NHEIETWQAYAGDEG
+258 NHEIETWQAYTGDEG
-273 ILKKIYAL
+273 TLKKIYAL
-281 KGFIEEQQREENK
+281 KGFTEEQQREENK
-294 RVQVDWKEAKDKH
+294 KVQVDWEEAKDKH

-381 INIISQLI
+381 INIIPQLI
-389 DKSFQ
+389 DKNFQ
-394 IESIVKEKLKQG
+394 IESIVKEKLEQG

-412 DALDEVSSVQLHKLN
+412 DALDEVSSIQLHKLN
-427 TNTKLKHF
+427 TKLENF
-435 LYDSPCK
+435 LDNSPCK

-452 SGKFLGEVK
+452 SGKFSGKVK

-493 SAEGLIEEL
+493 SAAGLIEEL
-502 KNQPQIQGLA
+502 KNKPQIQGLA

-552 ENRKLVSVSDGKQ
+552 ENRKLVSLSGAKR
-565 IAKIIL
+565 IAKIRL
-571 LEIVA
+571 LEMVA
-576 YQLSC
+576 YELSC
-581 REEEIFIFQK
+581 REEEIFIFK
-591 KDFYNVLERYLHHEE
+591 EEDFFNVLERYLRHEE
-606 VSTIFRSSNSDELMR
+606 VSTIFRELNSDELMIQ
-621 ELCEEDGIIQKFH
+621 LCEEDGIIQKFH
-634 ETGDQYLFLH
+634 EKGDQYLFLH
-644 RTFQEYFTACYLHQ
+644 RTFQEYFTACYLYQ

-749 YIKKTMVTLGKT
+749 YINKTMVTLGKT
-761 FPLMRRRLE
+761 FPVMRRRLE
-770 NALKDSP
+770 NALKDLP
-777 WYGRDTKYSAAE
+777 WYVRDSKFNAAG

-799 IPALSA
+799 ISALSA

-819 DDIKAIKRER
+819 DDIKEIKRER
-829 KPILNFELDLYK
+829 KPILDFELDLYK
-841 EYLLRDSAVI
+841 EKPFRGWALK
-851 ALGKIGTLEALPT
+851 ALGEIGNSEALPT
-864 IIRALNYPDWFRD
+864 IIRALNYSDWFRD
-877 NAARILGKMNRKQ
+877 NAAIILGKMNRKQ

-904 EKSVRFWAVKA
+904 EKSVRFWGVKA

-937 KTRNNAVEALSKI
+937 KTRNNAVEALGQI

-965 SDGDFRNY
+965 SDGDFRRY

-1005 AVEAL
+1005 AVKAL
-1010 GNIGNPEAV
+1010 SDVGNSEAV

-1031 YIRYYGVDIAARNK
+1031 SIRYYGVDIAARNK

-1080 EALLNIGTEEACLGL
+1080 EALLKIGTEEAYLGL
-1095 MTTLNHS
+1095 ITALNHS
-1102 DETIREYAVKAL
+1102 DENVRKYAVEAL
-1114 DKISNIGSPEAMPI
+1114 GKINNIGSTAAMPI

-1142 YATMIFANF
+1142 YATMIFAHF
-1151 PLVLVVNPESR
+1151 PLALVVNPESR

-1173 DKTGIDCVA
+1173 DKTGRDCVE
-1182 TALSLLLNPEEVS
+1182 TALSLLLNPEEVL

-1208 RSKAIESL
+1208 RSNAMESL

-1240 NPLRYYLAILL
+1240 NLLRCYSAILL
-1251 TVYLNEKGN
+1251 TVYLKGKGN

-1272 HSDKYVRRMA
+1272 HSDEYVRRMA
-1282 VSGLGD
+1282 VSALGD

-1295 PALIMMLNDS
+1295 S
-1305 DYEVRFKATMA
+1305 
-1316 LGNIG
+1316 
-1321 NPKTIPALI
+1321 ALI
-1330 EGLNDANKYVRFV
+1330 EALNDVNKDVRFM
-1343 SADALSKMG
+1343 SADALSKIG

-1361 EGLNDSEES
+1361 EGLNDSEE
-1370 IRLSVI
+1370 IFRLPTI
-1376 GMVILL
+1376 WMVIHL
-1382 STIDNYIVIPI
+1382 SRIDNYILIPV

-1403 NVRGFAAQTL
+1403 TVRLLAAQTL

-1418 SEAIPALIEAL
+1418 SEAIQALIETL
-1429 NDEDNQVKN
+1429 NDEDDQVQY
-1438 IAQLALSKMGNSET
+1438 IARLALSQIGNSKT
-1452 ISALIRVLKDSDE
+1452 ISALIDVMKYSE
-1465 NLNVKVWVALALSD
+1465 NAEYRASRALVD

-1490 VALKDSNKYVRHLSA
+1490 ELLNHSDWRVRGGA
-1505 KALGEIGNPE
+1505 ARALGEIGNLE
-1515 AVPALTEAL
+1515 VLPALTEAL
-1524 TDADDYVLESV
+1524 TDADDYVLEFV
-1535 AEALEEIGDLRTLK
+1535 AEALEKMGDLRTLK

-1564 FLLARKLA
+1564 FQLARKLA

-1588 RFRFLVKRVRAIIVM
+1588 RFRFLVKRIRGIIVM
-1603 IISSLRGK
+1603 LIS

>member
-1 MTKSNLDYLQESMV
+1 MIKSNLDYLQESMV
-15 KILNEKGDTV
+15 KILNEKGDTL

-56 KEYAAQWCQEYSN
+56 KEYASQWCQEYSN
-69 PEVDIAILKIEIE
+69 PEVDIAILKIKIE
-82 NATPVKIV
+82 NAKPVKIV
-90 NFEDV
+90 NFQAG
-95 LNSVTVYGFPREK
+95 LNCVTVYGFPREK

-123 AVSAPLNV
+123 TVSAPLNL

-136 NYKLEYDN
+136 NNKIEYKN
-144 PGNKLPTD
+144 PWNKLPD
-152 KSNFLASRINA
+152 KSSNFLTHRINA

-246 YIPVEVTLERRY
+246 YIPIEVTLERRY
-258 NHEIETWQAYAGDEG
+258 NYEIETWQAYTGDEG
-273 ILKKIYAL
+273 TLKKIYAL
-281 KGFIEEQQREENK
+281 KGFTEEQQREENK
-294 RVQVDWKEAKDKH
+294 KVQVDWEEAKDKH
-307 NKMMILAD
+307 NKMMILGD

-394 IESIVKEKLKQG
+394 IESIVKEKLEQG

-412 DALDEVSSVQLHKLN
+412 DALDEVSSIQLHEL
-427 TNTKLKHF
+427 NTKLKNF
-435 LYDSPCK
+435 LDNSPCK

-452 SGKFLGEVK
+452 SGKFSKEVK

-467 FTDKKIAEYIKTWFV
+467 FTDQKTAEYIKTWFV
-482 NAEDY
+482 NAEGY

-493 SAEGLIEEL
+493 SADGLIEEL
-502 KNQPQIQGLA
+502 KNKPQIQGLA

-552 ENRKLVSVSDGKQ
+552 ENRKLVSVSGGKR
-565 IAKIIL
+565 IAKIRL

-576 YQLSC
+576 YELSC
-581 REEEIFIFQK
+581 REEEIFIFQEE
-591 KDFYNVLERYLHHEE
+591 DFFNVLERYLRHEE
-606 VSTIFRSSNSDELMR
+606 VSTIFQQSNSDELMI

-634 ETGDQYLFLH
+634 EKGDQYLFLH
-644 RTFQEYFTACYLHQ
+644 RTFQEYFTACYLYQ
-658 RIKKNQEDGIALV
+658 RIRKNQEDGIALV

-749 YIKKTMVTLGKT
+749 YIEKTMVTLGKT
-761 FPLMRRRLE
+761 FPVMRRRLE
-770 NALKDSP
+770 NALKDLP
-777 WYGRDTKYSAAE
+777 WYVRDSKFNAAG

-799 IPALSA
+799 ISALSA
-805 ALDDSENRIKGYAE
+805 ALDDSEKRITKSAKFALRKVDRE
-819 DDIKAIKRER
+819 DRHILIFGMIDREEAFR
-829 KPILNFELDLYK
+829 GWALK
-841 EYLLRDSAVI
+841 
-851 ALGKIGTLEALPT
+851 ALGEIGNSEALPA
-864 IIRALNYPDWFRD
+864 IIRALNYSDWFRD
-877 NAARILGKMNRKQ
+877 HAAIILGKINRKQ
-890 ALALPSLISTLSDS
+890 ALALPSLISILYDS
-904 EKSVRFWAVKA
+904 EKSVRFWGVKA

-937 KTRNNAVEALSKI
+937 KTRNNAVEALGKI

-965 SDGDFRNY
+965 SDGDFRSY
-973 AGIALTKIS
+973 AAVALSKIT
-982 NPQAVSALIEEVV
+982 NPDAVPVLIEAV
-995 NHSDVYIKYF
+995 NHSAFHVYIRYF
-1005 AVEAL
+1005 AAEAL

-1019 SALIAILNYSMF
+1019 SALIAVLNDSE
-1031 YIRYYGVDIAARNK
+1031 INDIYYAADELVRNK

-1053 GTPQAVSG
+1053 GTPEAVSG
-1061 LIEALALKNPYQ
+1061 LIEAINHPYQ
-1073 EVAGKAA
+1073 KVRSKAA
-1080 EALLNIGTEEACLGL
+1080 EALLNIGTQEAYLGL
-1095 MTTLNHS
+1095 ITALNHS
-1102 DETIREYAVKAL
+1102 DENVRKYAVEAL
-1114 DKISNIGSPEAMPI
+1114 GKVMNISSLEAMPI

-1142 YATMIFANF
+1142 HATMIFAKI
-1151 PLVLVVNPESR
+1151 PLVLVVNPELR
-1162 QAFIVASLNDS
+1162 QAFIASLNNDS
-1173 DKTGIDCVA
+1173 DETGRGCVA
-1182 TALSLLLNPEEVS
+1182 TALSLLLNPEEVP
-1195 ALMTALTNSDETV
+1195 ALMTALINSDETI
-1208 RSKAIESL
+1208 RSKAIQSL
-1216 GETLDKIGNPE
+1216 GEILDKIGNPE
-1227 TMSGLSMALEDSN
+1227 TMSSLSMALEDSN
-1240 NPLRYYLAILL
+1240 NFLRCYSAILL
-1251 TVYLNEKGN
+1251 TVYLSKKGN

-1272 HSDKYVRRMA
+1272 HSDEYVRRIA
-1282 VSGLGD
+1282 VSSLGD

-1295 PALIMMLNDS
+1295 PALIEALNDVNK
-1305 DYEVRFKATMA
+1305 DVRFM
-1316 LGNIG
+1316 
-1321 NPKTIPALI
+1321 
-1330 EGLNDANKYVRFV
+1330 

-1352 NLEVIPTLI
+1352 NLEGMPTLI
-1361 EGLNDSEES
+1361 EGLNDSDKY
-1370 IRLSVI
+1370 IRIAILEALSK
-1376 GMVILL
+1376 
-1382 STIDNYIVIPI
+1382 IDNPEVIP
-1393 LIEALKNSDK
+1393 ALFKGLNDSDEY
-1403 NVRGFAAQTL
+1403 VRGFAAQTL

-1438 IAQLALSKMGNSET
+1438 IAQLALSQIGNSET
-1452 ISALIRVLKDSDE
+1452 ISALIDVIKYSEHDARWYAKT
-1465 NLNVKVWVALALSD
+1465 ALID

-1490 VALKDSNKYVRHLSA
+1490 ELLNHSDWGVRGFA
-1505 KALGEIGNPE
+1505 AQALGEIGNPE

-1524 TDADDYVLESV
+1524 TDADDYVLKFV
-1535 AEALEEIGDLRTLK
+1535 AEALEKMGDLRTLK
-1549 QIIYRWDIDIYESNI
+1549 QIIYRWDIDIYESNV

-1577 TKNSVIPVYRQ
+1577 TKTSVIPVYRQ
-1588 RFRFLVKRVRAIIVM
+1588 RFRFLVKRIRGIIVM
-1603 IISSLRGK
+1603 LISSLRDK